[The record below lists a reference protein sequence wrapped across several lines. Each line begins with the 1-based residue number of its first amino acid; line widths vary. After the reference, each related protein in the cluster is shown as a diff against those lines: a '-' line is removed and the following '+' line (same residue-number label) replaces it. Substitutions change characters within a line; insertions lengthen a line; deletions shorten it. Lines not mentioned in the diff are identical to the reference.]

1 MKRKFISAMLF
12 GALLI
17 APATTFVGCADY
29 DDDIENLQDQITNNA
44 TTLDQLTKEKIQNV
58 ETEIESL
65 KAANKQLQ
73 EALDKAKS
81 EGTDADAATLAAAQK
96 LVEDAQAQLQAA
108 LDAVNGDITGIN
120 GKITDINGQIIDL
133 DAKYTTANGQ
143 IIDLNGKISDL
154 DARLL
159 AQDGRLKSVE
169 SLLAADG
176 KLTLA
181 INDAQALAEKAYNLA
196 EQTAAT
202 AEANKQA
209 IKDAADNLKS
219 IKESLEG
226 QINTLSDKV
235 NDLSKKLAD
244 QNADITAQINSLK
257 SQLKDAQDGI
267 SANGDKINENKQKID
282 GIVNQLL
289 ELEGKIAANK
299 LAVETLES
307 NFLTKV
313 NELVAGP
320 NGLKTS
326 IDGLKN
332 ANETVNQRLE
342 AIDGRLDG
350 VDGRLDGI
358 DELIQSLA
366 KSSDVTSSIDQLRQE
381 IEAKIGKLNEEGKK
395 ESVATLIA
403 GINSSITSI
412 QGDITRIDGEITRID
427 GLIDVLFTDLSN
439 LVTSLEIQD
448 NTFDAVWGKVTAA
461 NVGNFAKD
469 DTKRLV
475 CFPEASN
482 RKATRAFDEYTVED
496 VSGDMYLTI
505 NPTDIDFDNL
515 KVDLRNSLD
524 EKSTAYTLTRA
535 EVAEGHLITRA
546 TKAQNGLYHFRY
558 KCSNTK
564 PSAEPQVSNVAYAAT
579 VTFPWTK
586 KGEKKPSE
594 RSVYSKYDITFR
606 PTRATAVASDGFGI
620 GFDSE
625 VNTFNQTSVVNQPSW
640 NSIETKGVVRPVA
653 NKENPDAAF
662 LVKLLL
668 NTDHKVYAKY
678 IKCTN
683 ALNSNGGYDAN
694 AVADINKQSSAFDKV
709 IYATDKATDKDDPD
723 FKSLT
728 IDVNKYNGY
737 TVSFDYYIW
746 NYDGSVLKR
755 TYTLNFTKP
764 LIADDNAHAEV
775 TPEAKT
781 EQTAFA
787 DDFANT
793 LCMDAKR
800 SIWTGKATKFNVLP
814 ISGEDA
820 GSVKSVT
827 LTSADKQ
834 TNYVSCN
841 YNNGTK
847 VALNHQNEI
856 KNLKFAYDPTTIDL
870 NKTYKFKV
878 VFYDAN
884 DNEVNTVNVSY
895 TMKTPTKWKE
905 KIVRG
910 TNLFNNNVAIFWA
923 MSELDSNGN
932 IVAAYGDFS
941 SIIANVNMNFNNEG
955 SKILFKNTD
964 VYSQQN
970 NNLTYQPTSGLTS
983 YDKFVVPFA
992 AVDNNHIYNI
1002 SAGVEYFGCRNLW
1015 QAVGGDGDF
1024 AVKFA
1029 SRVLN
1034 AKGFNASATIAY
1046 GASTNINNAS
1056 INAYDP
1062 SKGFSNGQG
1071 TKMNFLG
1078 SSSIDAQ
1085 IKDVKVKFMNE
1096 GDKPL
1101 FSKAYLADAAGNM
1114 VEDMLTNTVTT
1125 PNNAAKADHIVLE
1138 TKDKASVQLGHTTVT
1153 LQLFVTDVFGHC
1165 SEKNQY
1171 NITIKIDPN
1180 LIPSHIKHRR

>member
-108 LDAVNGDITGIN
+108 LDAVNGDTTGIN
-120 GKITDINGQIIDL
+120 GKI
-133 DAKYTTANGQ
+133 
-143 IIDLNGKISDL
+143 SDL
-154 DARLL
+154 YARLL
-159 AQDGRLKSVE
+159 PQVGRLKSVE

-257 SQLKDAQDGI
+257 SQLNDANEGI
-267 SANGDKINENKQKID
+267 SANGDKIKANKQKID
-282 GIVNQLL
+282 EIVGQLTELQNQ
-289 ELEGKIAANK
+289 INANK
-299 LAVETLES
+299 SKVETLES
-307 NFLTKV
+307 NYLSKV
-313 NELVAGP
+313 NELVAGQ

-326 IDGLKN
+326 IEGLKS
-332 ANETVNQRLE
+332 ANETINQRLE
-342 AIDGRLDG
+342 SAEGRLDT
-350 VDGRLDGI
+350 I
-358 DELIQSLA
+358 DDLIASLA
-366 KSSDVTSSIDQLRQE
+366 KSSDVTSSIDRLREE
-381 IEAKIGKLNEEGKK
+381 IEAKIGKLNEEGKDDT
-395 ESVATLIA
+395 VASLIA

-412 QGDITRIDGEITRID
+412 QDDITRIDGEITRID

-475 CFPEASN
+475 CFPEKSN

-558 KCSNTK
+558 KCGNTK
-564 PSAEPQVSNVAYAAT
+564 PEAEPQVSNVAYAAT

-606 PTRATAVASDGFGI
+606 PTRATAVASNGFGI

-625 VNTFNQTSVVNQPSW
+625 VNTFNQTSEVPQPTW

-662 LVKLLL
+662 LVKLML

-683 ALNSNGGYDAN
+683 ALNSNGAYDGN

-775 TPEAKT
+775 TPEANT

-787 DDFANT
+787 DDFAKT

-814 ISGEDA
+814 ISGENA

-841 YNNGTK
+841 YNNATK
-847 VALNHQNEI
+847 VALNHQNDI
-856 KNLKFAYDPTTIDL
+856 KNLKFVYDPTTIDL

-895 TMKTPTKWKE
+895 TMKAPTGLNA

-910 TNLFNNNVAIFWA
+910 TNLFNNDVAIFWA
-923 MSELDSNGN
+923 MSEPGVDQSGN
-932 IVAAYGDFS
+932 LIVTAAYGDFS
-941 SIIANVNMNFNNEG
+941 SIIAHVNENLDGNN
-955 SKILFKNTD
+955 SKIWFKNTD

-970 NNLTYQPTSGLTS
+970 NNLAYQPTSGLTS
-983 YDKFVVPFA
+983 YNKFVVPFA

-1002 SAGVEYFGCRNLW
+1002 SAGVEYFGCNNLW
-1015 QAVGGDGDF
+1015 QAAGGDGNF
-1024 AVKFA
+1024 KVKFA

-1046 GASTNINNAS
+1046 GASTNINNGS

-1078 SSSIDAQ
+1078 SGIDAQ
-1085 IKDVKVKFMNE
+1085 IKDVKVYFKNE
-1096 GDKPL
+1096 GDMPL
-1101 FSKAYLADAAGNM
+1101 FSKAYLADAHGNM

-1138 TKDKASVQLGHTTVT
+1138 TKDKASVQLGQTTIT
-1153 LQLFVTDVFGHC
+1153 LQLVVTDVFGH
-1165 SEKNQY
+1165 SSKKDQY

-1180 LIPSHIKHRR
+1180 LTPSHINHRR

>member
-29 DDDIENLQDQITNNA
+29 DDDIENLQGQITNNA

-120 GKITDINGQIIDL
+120 GKI
-133 DAKYTTANGQ
+133 
-143 IIDLNGKISDL
+143 SDL

-196 EQTAAT
+196 EQTSAT

-226 QINTLSDKV
+226 QINTLSGKV
-235 NDLSKKLAD
+235 NELSKKLAD

-257 SQLKDAQDGI
+257 SQLNDANEGI
-267 SANGDKINENKQKID
+267 SANGDKIKANKQKID
-282 GIVNQLL
+282 EIVGQLTELQNQ
-289 ELEGKIAANK
+289 INANK
-299 LAVETLES
+299 AKVETLES
-307 NFLTKV
+307 NYLSKV
-313 NELVAGP
+313 NELVAGQ

-326 IDGLKN
+326 IEGLKS
-332 ANETVNQRLE
+332 ANETINQRLE
-342 AIDGRLDG
+342 SAEGRLDT
-350 VDGRLDGI
+350 I
-358 DELIQSLA
+358 DDLIASLA
-366 KSSDVTSSIDQLRQE
+366 KSSDVTSSIDRLREE
-381 IEAKIGKLNEEGKK
+381 IEAKIGKLNEEGKDDT
-395 ESVATLIA
+395 VASLIA
-403 GINSSITSI
+403 GINTSITSI

-448 NTFDAVWGKVTAA
+448 NTFDAVWGRVTAA
-461 NVGNFAKD
+461 NVAGFAKD

-475 CFPEASN
+475 CFPEKSN

-564 PSAEPQVSNVAYAAT
+564 PEAEPQASNVAYAAT

-625 VNTFNQTSVVNQPSW
+625 VNTFNQTSVVPQPTW

-683 ALNSNGGYDAN
+683 ALNSNGAYDGN

-814 ISGEDA
+814 ISGENA

-856 KNLKFAYDPTTIDL
+856 KNLKFVYDPTTIDL

-895 TMKTPTKWKE
+895 TMKAPTGLNA

-910 TNLFNNNVAIFWA
+910 TNLFNNDVAIFWA
-923 MSELDSNGN
+923 MSELGTSGN
-932 IVAAYGDFS
+932 VVAAYGDFS
-941 SIIANVNMNFNNEG
+941 SIIAHVNENLDGNN
-955 SKILFKNTD
+955 SKIWFKNTD

-970 NNLTYQPTSGLTS
+970 NNLAYQPTSGLTS
-983 YDKFVVPFA
+983 YNKFVVPFA

-1002 SAGVEYFGCRNLW
+1002 SAGVEYFGCNNLW
-1015 QAVGGDGDF
+1015 QAAGGDGNF
-1024 AVKFA
+1024 KVKFA

-1046 GASTNINNAS
+1046 GASTNINNGS

-1078 SSSIDAQ
+1078 SGIDAQ
-1085 IKDVKVKFMNE
+1085 IKDVKVYFKNE
-1096 GDKPL
+1096 GDMPL
-1101 FSKAYLADAAGNM
+1101 FSKAYLADAHGNM

-1138 TKDKASVQLGHTTVT
+1138 TKDKASVQLGQTTIT
-1153 LQLFVTDVFGHC
+1153 LQLVVTDVFGH
-1165 SEKNQY
+1165 SSKKDQY

-1180 LIPSHIKHRR
+1180 LTPSHINHRR

>member
-12 GALLI
+12 GALLV

-29 DDDIENLQDQITNNA
+29 DDDIENLQGQITNNA
-44 TTLDQLTKEKIQNV
+44 TTLDQLTKEKIKNV

-81 EGTDADAATLAAAQK
+81 EGSDADAATLAAAQK

-108 LDAVNGDITGIN
+108 LDAVNGDITGI
-120 GKITDINGQIIDL
+120 
-133 DAKYTTANGQ
+133 
-143 IIDLNGKISDL
+143 NGKISDL

-196 EQTAAT
+196 EKTAAT
-202 AEANKQA
+202 ADANKQA

-257 SQLKDAQDGI
+257 SQLNDANEGI
-267 SANGDKINENKQKID
+267 SANGDKIIKNKQKID
-282 GIVNQLL
+282 EIVGQLTELQNQ
-289 ELEGKIAANK
+289 IAKNK
-299 LAVETLES
+299 SAVETLES
-307 NFLTKV
+307 NFLTEIDKIV
-313 NELVAGP
+313 NEQ

-326 IDGLKN
+326 IEGLKS

-342 AIDGRLDG
+342 SAEGRLDTIE
-350 VDGRLDGI
+350 D
-358 DELIQSLA
+358 LIASLA

-381 IEAKIGKLNEEGKK
+381 IEAKIGKLNEEGKDDT
-395 ESVATLIA
+395 VASLIA
-403 GINSSITSI
+403 GINTSITSI

-448 NTFDAVWGKVTAA
+448 NTFDAVWGRVTAA
-461 NVGNFAKD
+461 NVGSFAKD

-475 CFPEASN
+475 CFPEKSN

-524 EKSTAYTLTRA
+524 EKSTTYTLTRA

-558 KCSNTK
+558 KCGNTK

-841 YNNGTK
+841 YNNTTK

-941 SIIANVNMNFNNEG
+941 SIIANVNMNFDNEG

-1078 SSSIDAQ
+1078 SSIDAQ

-1138 TKDKASVQLGHTTVT
+1138 TKDKASVQLGHATVT
-1153 LQLFVTDVFGHC
+1153 LHLFVTDVFGHC

>member
-29 DDDIENLQDQITNNA
+29 DDDIENLQGQITNNA

-120 GKITDINGQIIDL
+120 GKI
-133 DAKYTTANGQ
+133 
-143 IIDLNGKISDL
+143 SDL

-196 EQTAAT
+196 EKTAAT
-202 AEANKQA
+202 ADANKQA

-257 SQLKDAQDGI
+257 SQLNDANEGI
-267 SANGDKINENKQKID
+267 SANGDKIIKNKQKID
-282 GIVNQLL
+282 EIVGQLTELQNQ
-289 ELEGKIAANK
+289 IAKNK
-299 LAVETLES
+299 SAVETLES
-307 NFLTKV
+307 NFLTEIDKIV
-313 NELVAGP
+313 NEQ

-326 IDGLKN
+326 IEGLKS

-342 AIDGRLDG
+342 SAEGRLDTIE
-350 VDGRLDGI
+350 D
-358 DELIQSLA
+358 LIASLA

-381 IEAKIGKLNEEGKK
+381 IEAKIGKLNEEGKDDT
-395 ESVATLIA
+395 VASLIA
-403 GINSSITSI
+403 GINTSITSI

-448 NTFDAVWGKVTAA
+448 NTFDAVWGRVTAA
-461 NVGNFAKD
+461 NVGSFAKD

-475 CFPEASN
+475 CFPEKSN

-558 KCSNTK
+558 KCGNTK

-841 YNNGTK
+841 YNNTTK

-941 SIIANVNMNFNNEG
+941 SIIANVNMNFDNEG

-1078 SSSIDAQ
+1078 SSIDAQ
-1085 IKDVKVKFMNE
+1085 IKDVKVKFMKE

-1138 TKDKASVQLGHTTVT
+1138 TKDKASVQLGHATVT
-1153 LQLFVTDVFGHC
+1153 LHLFVTDVFGHC

>member
-29 DDDIENLQDQITNNA
+29 DDDIENLQGQITNNA

-120 GKITDINGQIIDL
+120 GKI
-133 DAKYTTANGQ
+133 
-143 IIDLNGKISDL
+143 SDL

-196 EQTAAT
+196 EKTAAT
-202 AEANKQA
+202 ADANKQA

-257 SQLKDAQDGI
+257 SQLNDANEGI
-267 SANGDKINENKQKID
+267 SANGDKIIKNKQKID
-282 GIVNQLL
+282 EIVGQLTELQNQ
-289 ELEGKIAANK
+289 IAKNK
-299 LAVETLES
+299 SAVETLES
-307 NFLTKV
+307 NFLTEIDKIV
-313 NELVAGP
+313 NEQ

-326 IDGLKN
+326 IEGLKS

-342 AIDGRLDG
+342 SAEGRLDTIE
-350 VDGRLDGI
+350 D
-358 DELIQSLA
+358 LIASLA

-381 IEAKIGKLNEEGKK
+381 IEAKIGKLNEEGKDDT
-395 ESVATLIA
+395 VASLIA
-403 GINSSITSI
+403 GINTSITSI

-448 NTFDAVWGKVTAA
+448 NTFDAVWGRVTAA
-461 NVGNFAKD
+461 NVGSFAKD

-475 CFPEASN
+475 CFPEKSN

-558 KCSNTK
+558 KCGNTK

-841 YNNGTK
+841 YNNTTK

-878 VFYDAN
+878 VFYNAN

-941 SIIANVNMNFNNEG
+941 SIIANVNMNFDNEG

-1046 GASTNINNAS
+1046 GDSTNINNAS
-1056 INAYDP
+1056 IDAYDP
-1062 SKGFSNGQG
+1062 SKGFSNGQR

-1078 SSSIDAQ
+1078 SSIDAQ

-1138 TKDKASVQLGHTTVT
+1138 TKGKASVQLGHATVT
-1153 LQLFVTDVFGHC
+1153 LHLFVTDVFGHC

>member
-29 DDDIENLQDQITNNA
+29 DDDIENLQGQITNNA

-96 LVEDAQAQLQAA
+96 LVGDAQAQLQAA
-108 LDAVNGDITGIN
+108 LDAVNGDITGI
-120 GKITDINGQIIDL
+120 
-133 DAKYTTANGQ
+133 
-143 IIDLNGKISDL
+143 NGKISDL

-202 AEANKQA
+202 ADANKQA

-257 SQLKDAQDGI
+257 SQLNDANEGI
-267 SANGDKINENKQKID
+267 SANGDKIIKNKQKID
-282 GIVNQLL
+282 EIVGQLTELQNQ
-289 ELEGKIAANK
+289 IAKNK
-299 LAVETLES
+299 SAVETLES
-307 NFLTKV
+307 NFLTEIDKIV
-313 NELVAGP
+313 NEQ

-326 IDGLKN
+326 IEGLKS

-342 AIDGRLDG
+342 SAEGRLDTIE
-350 VDGRLDGI
+350 D
-358 DELIQSLA
+358 LIASLA

-381 IEAKIGKLNEEGKK
+381 IEAKIGKLNEEGKDDT
-395 ESVATLIA
+395 VASLIA
-403 GINSSITSI
+403 GINTSITSI

-448 NTFDAVWGKVTAA
+448 NTFDAVWGRVTAA
-461 NVGNFAKD
+461 NVGSFAKD

-475 CFPEASN
+475 CFPEKSN

-524 EKSTAYTLTRA
+524 EKSTTYTLTRA

-558 KCSNTK
+558 KCGNTK

-841 YNNGTK
+841 YNNTTK

-941 SIIANVNMNFNNEG
+941 SIIANVNMNFDNEG

-1078 SSSIDAQ
+1078 SSIDAQ

-1138 TKDKASVQLGHTTVT
+1138 TKDKASVQLGHATVT
-1153 LQLFVTDVFGHC
+1153 LHLFVTDVFGHC

>member
-29 DDDIENLQDQITNNA
+29 DDDIENLQGQITNNA

-73 EALDKAKS
+73 DALDKAKS

-108 LDAVNGDITGIN
+108 LDAVNGDITGI
-120 GKITDINGQIIDL
+120 
-133 DAKYTTANGQ
+133 
-143 IIDLNGKISDL
+143 NGKISDL

-226 QINTLSDKV
+226 QINTLSEKV

-257 SQLKDAQDGI
+257 SQLNDANEGI
-267 SANGDKINENKQKID
+267 SANGDKINANKQKID
-282 GIVNQLL
+282 EIVGQLTELQNQ
-289 ELEGKIAANK
+289 INANK
-299 LAVETLES
+299 SKVETLES
-307 NFLTKV
+307 NYLSKV
-313 NELVAGP
+313 NELVAGQ

-326 IDGLKN
+326 IEDLKS
-332 ANETVNQRLE
+332 ANETINQRLE
-342 AIDGRLDG
+342 SAEGRLDTIE
-350 VDGRLDGI
+350 D
-358 DELIQSLA
+358 LIASLA

-381 IEAKIGKLNEEGKK
+381 IEAKIGKLNEEGKDDT
-395 ESVATLIA
+395 VASLIA
-403 GINSSITSI
+403 GINTSITSI

-461 NVGNFAKD
+461 NVAGFAKD
-469 DTKRLV
+469 DTKHLV

-558 KCSNTK
+558 KCGNTK
-564 PSAEPQVSNVAYAAT
+564 PSAEPQASNVAYAAT

-625 VNTFNQTSVVNQPSW
+625 VNTFNQTSVVNQPTW

-683 ALNSNGGYDAN
+683 ALNSNGAYDAN

-781 EQTAFA
+781 DQTAFA

-814 ISGEDA
+814 ISGENA

-834 TNYVSCN
+834 TDYVSCN

-847 VALNHQNEI
+847 VALNHQNDI
-856 KNLKFAYDPTTIDL
+856 KNLKFVYDPTTIDL

-895 TMKTPTKWKE
+895 TMKAPTGLNA

-910 TNLFNNNVAIFWA
+910 TNLFNNDVAIFWA
-923 MSELDSNGN
+923 MSEHGTSGN
-932 IVAAYGDFS
+932 VVAAYGDFS
-941 SIIANVNMNFNNEG
+941 SIIAHVNENLDGNN
-955 SKILFKNTD
+955 SKIWFKNTD

-970 NNLTYQPTSGLTS
+970 NNLAYKPESGLTS
-983 YDKFVVPFA
+983 YNKFVVPFA

-1002 SAGVEYFGCRNLW
+1002 SAGVEYFGCNNLW
-1015 QAVGGDGDF
+1015 QAAGGDGNF
-1024 AVKFA
+1024 KVKFA

-1046 GASTNINNAS
+1046 GASTNINNGS

-1078 SSSIDAQ
+1078 SSIDAQ
-1085 IKDVKVKFMNE
+1085 IKDVKVYFKNE
-1096 GDKPL
+1096 GDMPL
-1101 FSKAYLADAAGNM
+1101 FSKAYLADAAGHM

-1138 TKDKASVQLGHTTVT
+1138 TKDKASVQLGQTTIT
-1153 LQLFVTDVFGHC
+1153 LQLVVTDVFGH
-1165 SEKNQY
+1165 SSKKDQY

-1180 LIPSHIKHRR
+1180 LTPSHINHRR

>member
-29 DDDIENLQDQITNNA
+29 DDDIENLQGQITNNA
-44 TTLDQLTKEKIQNV
+44 TTLDQLTKEKIKNV

-120 GKITDINGQIIDL
+120 GKI
-133 DAKYTTANGQ
+133 
-143 IIDLNGKISDL
+143 SDL

-209 IKDAADNLKS
+209 IKDAAENLKS

-226 QINTLSDKV
+226 QINTLSEKV

-257 SQLKDAQDGI
+257 SQLNDANEGI
-267 SANGDKINENKQKID
+267 SANGDKIKANKQKID
-282 GIVNQLL
+282 EIVGQLTELQNQ
-289 ELEGKIAANK
+289 INANK
-299 LAVETLES
+299 SKVETLES
-307 NFLTKV
+307 NYLSKV
-313 NELVAGP
+313 NELVAGQ

-326 IDGLKN
+326 IEGLKS

-342 AIDGRLDG
+342 AAEGRLDT
-350 VDGRLDGI
+350 I
-358 DELIQSLA
+358 DDLIASLA

-381 IEAKIGKLNEEGKK
+381 IEAKIGKLNEEGKDDT
-395 ESVATLIA
+395 VASLIA
-403 GINSSITSI
+403 GINTSITTI

-461 NVGNFAKD
+461 NVAGFAKD

-558 KCSNTK
+558 KCGNTK
-564 PSAEPQVSNVAYAAT
+564 PSAEPQASNVAYAAT

-586 KGEKKPSE
+586 KGEKKASE

-606 PTRATAVASDGFGI
+606 PTRATAVASNGFGI

-625 VNTFNQTSVVNQPSW
+625 VNTFNQTSEQAQPTW

-775 TPEAKT
+775 TPKASSV
-781 EQTAFA
+781 QTAFA

-834 TNYVSCN
+834 TDYVSCN
-841 YNNGTK
+841 YNNATK
-847 VALNHQNEI
+847 VALNHQNDI
-856 KNLKFAYDPTTIDL
+856 KNLKFAYDPTAIDL

-895 TMKTPTKWKE
+895 TMKAPTDRNA

-910 TNLFNNNVAIFWA
+910 TNLFNNDVAIFWA
-923 MSELDSNGN
+923 MSEPGLDNNGN
-932 IVAAYGDFS
+932 PIVTAAYGDFS
-941 SIIANVNMNFNNEG
+941 SIIANVNMDLDGSG

-970 NNLTYQPTSGLTS
+970 NNLAYKPLSNTTSS
-983 YDKFVVPFA
+983 YNKFVVPFA

-1015 QAVGGDGDF
+1015 QAAGGDGDF
-1024 AVKFA
+1024 KVKFA

-1046 GASTNINNAS
+1046 GASTNINNGS
-1056 INAYDP
+1056 ITAFDP

-1078 SSSIDAQ
+1078 SSIDAQ
-1085 IKDVKVKFMNE
+1085 IKDVKVEFMKE
-1096 GDKPL
+1096 SDKPL
-1101 FSKAYLADAAGNM
+1101 FSKAYLADINGNM
-1114 VEDMLTNTVTT
+1114 VEDMLTKAVTT

-1138 TKDKASVQLGHTTVT
+1138 TKDKAYVQDQTSIE
-1153 LQLFVTDVFGHC
+1153 LQLVVTDVFGHT
-1165 SEKNQY
+1165 SKKGQY
-1171 NITIKIDPN
+1171 KITIKIIHNVTPN
-1180 LIPSHIKHRR
+1180 NINHRR

>member
-12 GALLI
+12 GALLV

-29 DDDIENLQDQITNNA
+29 DDDIENLQGQITNNA

-120 GKITDINGQIIDL
+120 GN
-133 DAKYTTANGQ
+133 
-143 IIDLNGKISDL
+143 ISSL

-257 SQLKDAQDGI
+257 SQLNDANEGI
-267 SANGDKINENKQKID
+267 SANGDKIKANKQKID
-282 GIVNQLL
+282 EIVGQLTELQNQVD
-289 ELEGKIAANK
+289 KNK

-307 NFLTKV
+307 NYLSKV
-313 NELVAGP
+313 NELVAGQ

-326 IDGLKN
+326 IDGLKS
-332 ANETVNQRLE
+332 ANKTINQRLE
-342 AIDGRLDG
+342 SAEGRLDTIE
-350 VDGRLDGI
+350 D
-358 DELIQSLA
+358 LIASLA

-381 IEAKIGKLNEEGKK
+381 IEAKIGKLNEEGKDDT
-395 ESVATLIA
+395 VASLIA
-403 GINSSITSI
+403 GINTSITSI
-412 QGDITRIDGEITRID
+412 QGYITRIDGEITRID

-461 NVGNFAKD
+461 NVAGFAKD

-558 KCSNTK
+558 KCGNTK
-564 PSAEPQVSNVAYAAT
+564 PSAEPQASNVAYAAT

-586 KGEKKPSE
+586 KGEKKASE

-606 PTRATAVASDGFGI
+606 PTRATAVASNGFGI

-625 VNTFNQTSVVNQPSW
+625 VNTFNQTSEQAQPTW

-775 TPEAKT
+775 TPKASSV
-781 EQTAFA
+781 QTAFA

-834 TNYVSCN
+834 TDYVSCN
-841 YNNGTK
+841 YNNATK

-895 TMKTPTKWKE
+895 TMKAPTGWNE

-910 TNLFNNNVAIFWA
+910 TNLFNNNEAIFWA
-923 MSELDSNGN
+923 MSEFDSNGN

-970 NNLTYQPTSGLTS
+970 NNLTYQPASGLTS

-1015 QAVGGDGDF
+1015 QAAGGDGNF
-1024 AVKFA
+1024 KVKFA

-1046 GASTNINNAS
+1046 GDNTNIYNGS
-1056 INAYDP
+1056 IKADDP
-1062 SKGFSNGQG
+1062 SKGFSNNGQG

-1078 SSSIDAQ
+1078 SSIDAQ

-1101 FSKAYLADAAGNM
+1101 FSKAYLADAHGNM

-1138 TKDKASVQLGHTTVT
+1138 TKDKASVQLGHATVT

-1165 SEKNQY
+1165 SEKDQY

-1180 LIPSHIKHRR
+1180 LTPSHINHRR

>member
-29 DDDIENLQDQITNNA
+29 DDDIENLQGQITNNA

-120 GKITDINGQIIDL
+120 GN
-133 DAKYTTANGQ
+133 
-143 IIDLNGKISDL
+143 ISSL

-257 SQLKDAQDGI
+257 SQLNDANEGI
-267 SANGDKINENKQKID
+267 SANGDKIKANKQKID
-282 GIVNQLL
+282 EIVGQLTELQNQ
-289 ELEGKIAANK
+289 INANK
-299 LAVETLES
+299 SKVETLES

-313 NELVAGP
+313 NELVAGQ

-326 IDGLKN
+326 IEGLKS
-332 ANETVNQRLE
+332 ANEAIEGRLE
-342 AIDGRLDG
+342 AAEGRLDT
-350 VDGRLDGI
+350 I
-358 DELIQSLA
+358 DDLIASLA

-381 IEAKIGKLNEEGKK
+381 IEAKIGKLNEEGKDDT
-395 ESVATLIA
+395 VASLIA

-461 NVGNFAKD
+461 NVAGFAKD

-558 KCSNTK
+558 KCGNTK
-564 PSAEPQVSNVAYAAT
+564 PSAEPQASNVAYAAT

-586 KGEKKPSE
+586 KGEKKASE

-625 VNTFNQTSVVNQPSW
+625 VNTFNQTSEQAQPTW

-683 ALNSNGGYDAN
+683 ALNSNGAYDAN

-834 TNYVSCN
+834 TDYVSCN
-841 YNNGTK
+841 YNATK

-895 TMKTPTKWKE
+895 TMKAPTDRNA

-910 TNLFNNNVAIFWA
+910 TNLFNNDVAIFWA
-923 MSELDSNGN
+923 MSEPGVDSNGN
-932 IVAAYGDFS
+932 PIVTAAYGDFS
-941 SIIANVNMNFNNEG
+941 SIIANVNMDLDGSG

-970 NNLTYQPTSGLTS
+970 NNLAYKPLSNTTSS
-983 YDKFVVPFA
+983 YNKFVVPFA

-1002 SAGVEYFGCRNLW
+1002 SAGVEYFGCSNLW
-1015 QAVGGDGDF
+1015 QAAGGDGNF
-1024 AVKFA
+1024 KVKFA

-1046 GASTNINNAS
+1046 GASTNINNGS
-1056 INAYDP
+1056 ITAFDP

-1078 SSSIDAQ
+1078 SSIDAQ
-1085 IKDVKVKFMNE
+1085 IKNVKVEFMKDS
-1096 GDKPL
+1096 DKPL

-1138 TKDKASVQLGHTTVT
+1138 TKDKAYVQKQTSIE
-1153 LQLFVTDVFGHC
+1153 LQLVVTDVFGHT
-1165 SEKNQY
+1165 SKNGQY
-1171 NITIKIDPN
+1171 KITIKIIDN
-1180 LIPSHIKHRR
+1180 VTPSNINHRR

>member
-29 DDDIENLQDQITNNA
+29 DDDIENLQGQITNNA

-120 GKITDINGQIIDL
+120 GKI
-133 DAKYTTANGQ
+133 
-143 IIDLNGKISDL
+143 SDL

-196 EQTAAT
+196 EKTAAT
-202 AEANKQA
+202 ADANKQA
-209 IKDAADNLKS
+209 IKDAAENLKS

-257 SQLKDAQDGI
+257 SQLNDANEGI
-267 SANGDKINENKQKID
+267 SANGDKIIKNKQKID
-282 GIVNQLL
+282 EIVGQLTELQNQ
-289 ELEGKIAANK
+289 IAKNK
-299 LAVETLES
+299 SAVETLES
-307 NFLTKV
+307 NFLTEIDKIV
-313 NELVAGP
+313 NEQ

-326 IDGLKN
+326 IEGLKS

-342 AIDGRLDG
+342 SAEGRLDTIE
-350 VDGRLDGI
+350 D
-358 DELIQSLA
+358 LIASLA

-381 IEAKIGKLNEEGKK
+381 IEAKIGKLNEEGKDDT
-395 ESVATLIA
+395 VASLIA
-403 GINSSITSI
+403 GINTSITSI

-448 NTFDAVWGKVTAA
+448 NTFDAVWGRVTAA

-475 CFPEASN
+475 CFPEKSN

-564 PSAEPQVSNVAYAAT
+564 PEAEPQASNVAYAAT

-625 VNTFNQTSVVNQPSW
+625 VNTFNQTSVVNQPTW

-841 YNNGTK
+841 YNNTTK

-941 SIIANVNMNFNNEG
+941 SIIANVNMNFDNEG

-1078 SSSIDAQ
+1078 SSIDAQ

-1138 TKDKASVQLGHTTVT
+1138 TKDKASVQLGHATVT
-1153 LQLFVTDVFGHC
+1153 LHLFVTDVFGHC

>member
-29 DDDIENLQDQITNNA
+29 DDDIENLQGQITNNA

-120 GKITDINGQIIDL
+120 GKI
-133 DAKYTTANGQ
+133 
-143 IIDLNGKISDL
+143 SDL

-196 EQTAAT
+196 EKTAAT
-202 AEANKQA
+202 ADANKQA

-257 SQLKDAQDGI
+257 SQLNDANEGI
-267 SANGDKINENKQKID
+267 SANGDKIIKNKQKID
-282 GIVNQLL
+282 EIVGQLTELQNQ
-289 ELEGKIAANK
+289 IAKNK
-299 LAVETLES
+299 SAVETLES
-307 NFLTKV
+307 NFLTEIDKIV
-313 NELVAGP
+313 NEQ

-326 IDGLKN
+326 IEGLKS

-342 AIDGRLDG
+342 SAEGRLDTIE
-350 VDGRLDGI
+350 D
-358 DELIQSLA
+358 LIASLA

-381 IEAKIGKLNEEGKK
+381 IEAKIGKLNEEGKDDT
-395 ESVATLIA
+395 VASLIA
-403 GINSSITSI
+403 GINTSITSI

-448 NTFDAVWGKVTAA
+448 NTFDAVWGRVTAA
-461 NVGNFAKD
+461 NVGSFAKD

-475 CFPEASN
+475 CFPEKSN

-558 KCSNTK
+558 KCGNTK

-841 YNNGTK
+841 YNNTTK

-932 IVAAYGDFS
+932 IEAAYGDFS
-941 SIIANVNMNFNNEG
+941 SIIANVNMNFDNEG

-1078 SSSIDAQ
+1078 SSIDAQ

-1138 TKDKASVQLGHTTVT
+1138 TKDKASVQLGHATVT
-1153 LQLFVTDVFGHC
+1153 LHLFVTDVFGHC

>member
-1 MKRKFISAMLF
+1 M
-12 GALLI
+12 
-17 APATTFVGCADY
+17 
-29 DDDIENLQDQITNNA
+29 
-44 TTLDQLTKEKIQNV
+44 
-58 ETEIESL
+58 TEI
-65 KAANKQLQ
+65 
-73 EALDKAKS
+73 
-81 EGTDADAATLAAAQK
+81 
-96 LVEDAQAQLQAA
+96 
-108 LDAVNGDITGIN
+108 
-120 GKITDINGQIIDL
+120 
-133 DAKYTTANGQ
+133 
-143 IIDLNGKISDL
+143 
-154 DARLL
+154 
-159 AQDGRLKSVE
+159 
-169 SLLAADG
+169 
-176 KLTLA
+176 
-181 INDAQALAEKAYNLA
+181 
-196 EQTAAT
+196 
-202 AEANKQA
+202 
-209 IKDAADNLKS
+209 
-219 IKESLEG
+219 
-226 QINTLSDKV
+226 
-235 NDLSKKLAD
+235 
-244 QNADITAQINSLK
+244 
-257 SQLKDAQDGI
+257 
-267 SANGDKINENKQKID
+267 DKI
-282 GIVNQLL
+282 
-289 ELEGKIAANK
+289 
-299 LAVETLES
+299 
-307 NFLTKV
+307 V
-313 NELVAGP
+313 NEQ

-326 IDGLKN
+326 IEGLKS

-342 AIDGRLDG
+342 SAEGRLDTIE
-350 VDGRLDGI
+350 D
-358 DELIQSLA
+358 LIASLA

-381 IEAKIGKLNEEGKK
+381 IEAKIGKLNEEGKDDT
-395 ESVATLIA
+395 VASLIA
-403 GINSSITSI
+403 GINTSITSI

-448 NTFDAVWGKVTAA
+448 NTFDAVWGRVTAA
-461 NVGNFAKD
+461 NVGSFAKD

-475 CFPEASN
+475 CFPEKSN

-558 KCSNTK
+558 KCGNTK

-841 YNNGTK
+841 YNNTTK

-941 SIIANVNMNFNNEG
+941 SIIANVNMNFDNEG

-1034 AKGFNASATIAY
+1034 AKDFKASATIAY
-1046 GASTNINNAS
+1046 GDSTNINNAS

-1062 SKGFSNGQG
+1062 SKGFSNDQR

-1078 SSSIDAQ
+1078 SSIDAQ

-1138 TKDKASVQLGHTTVT
+1138 TKAKASVQLGHATVT
-1153 LQLFVTDVFGHC
+1153 LHLFVTDVFGHC

>member
-12 GALLI
+12 GALLV

-29 DDDIENLQDQITNNA
+29 DDDIENLQGQITNNA
-44 TTLDQLTKEKIQNV
+44 TTLDQLTKEKIKNV

-81 EGTDADAATLAAAQK
+81 EGSDADAATLVAAQK

-108 LDAVNGDITGIN
+108 LDAVNGDITGI
-120 GKITDINGQIIDL
+120 
-133 DAKYTTANGQ
+133 
-143 IIDLNGKISDL
+143 NGKISDL

-181 INDAQALAEKAYNLA
+181 INEAQALAEKAYNLA
-196 EQTAAT
+196 EKTAAT
-202 AEANKQA
+202 ADANKQA
-209 IKDAADNLKS
+209 IKDAAENLKS

-257 SQLKDAQDGI
+257 SQLNDANEGI
-267 SANGDKINENKQKID
+267 SANGDKIIKNKQKID
-282 GIVNQLL
+282 EIVGQLTELQNQ
-289 ELEGKIAANK
+289 IAKNK
-299 LAVETLES
+299 SAVETLES
-307 NFLTKV
+307 NFLTEIDKIV
-313 NELVAGP
+313 NEQ

-326 IDGLKN
+326 IEGLKS

-342 AIDGRLDG
+342 SAEGRLDTIE
-350 VDGRLDGI
+350 D
-358 DELIQSLA
+358 LIASLA

-381 IEAKIGKLNEEGKK
+381 IEAKIGKLNEEGKDDT
-395 ESVATLIA
+395 VASLIA
-403 GINSSITSI
+403 GINTSITSI

-475 CFPEASN
+475 CFPEKSN

-558 KCSNTK
+558 KCGNTK
-564 PSAEPQVSNVAYAAT
+564 PEAEPQVSKVAYAAT

-625 VNTFNQTSVVNQPSW
+625 VNTFNQTSVVPQPTW

-764 LIADDNAHAEV
+764 LIADDNAHAVV

-856 KNLKFAYDPTTIDL
+856 KNLKFAYDPTAIDL
-870 NKTYKFKV
+870 NKTYKFRV

-895 TMKTPTKWKE
+895 TMKAPTGWNA

-910 TNLFNNNVAIFWA
+910 TNLFNNDVAIFWA
-923 MSELDSNGN
+923 MSELGTSGN
-932 IVAAYGDFS
+932 VVAAYGDFS
-941 SIIANVNMNFNNEG
+941 SIIANVNMNFDNEG

-970 NNLTYQPTSGLTS
+970 NNLTYQPASGLTS

-1015 QAVGGDGDF
+1015 QAAGGDGNF
-1024 AVKFA
+1024 KVKFA

-1046 GASTNINNAS
+1046 GASTNINNGS

-1078 SSSIDAQ
+1078 SSIDAQ

>member
-12 GALLI
+12 GALLV

-29 DDDIENLQDQITNNA
+29 DDDIENLQGQITNNA

-120 GKITDINGQIIDL
+120 GN
-133 DAKYTTANGQ
+133 
-143 IIDLNGKISDL
+143 ISSL

-196 EQTAAT
+196 EQTSAT

-257 SQLKDAQDGI
+257 SQLNDANEGI
-267 SANGDKINENKQKID
+267 SANGDKIKANKQKID
-282 GIVNQLL
+282 EIVGQLTELQNQ
-289 ELEGKIAANK
+289 INANK
-299 LAVETLES
+299 SKVETLES
-307 NFLTKV
+307 NYLSKV
-313 NELVAGP
+313 NELVAGQ

-326 IDGLKN
+326 IEGLKS
-332 ANETVNQRLE
+332 ANETINQRLE
-342 AIDGRLDG
+342 SAEGRLDTIE
-350 VDGRLDGI
+350 D
-358 DELIQSLA
+358 LIASLA

-381 IEAKIGKLNEEGKK
+381 IEAKIGKLNEEGKDDT
-395 ESVATLIA
+395 VASLIA

-461 NVGNFAKD
+461 NVESFAKD

-475 CFPEASN
+475 CFPEKSN

-558 KCSNTK
+558 KCGNTK
-564 PSAEPQVSNVAYAAT
+564 PSAEPQASNVAYAAT

-586 KGEKKPSE
+586 KGEKKASE

-606 PTRATAVASDGFGI
+606 PTRATAVASNGFGI

-625 VNTFNQTSVVNQPSW
+625 VNTFNQTSEQAQPTW

-764 LIADDNAHAEV
+764 LIADDNAHAVV

-856 KNLKFAYDPTTIDL
+856 KNLKFAYDPTAIDL
-870 NKTYKFKV
+870 NKTYKFRV

-895 TMKTPTKWKE
+895 TMKAPTGWNA

-910 TNLFNNNVAIFWA
+910 TNLFNNDVAIFWA
-923 MSELDSNGN
+923 MSELGTSGN
-932 IVAAYGDFS
+932 VVAAYGDFS
-941 SIIANVNMNFNNEG
+941 SIIANVNMNFDNEG

-970 NNLTYQPTSGLTS
+970 NNLTYQPASGLTS

-1015 QAVGGDGDF
+1015 QAAGGDGNF
-1024 AVKFA
+1024 KVKFA

-1034 AKGFNASATIAY
+1034 AKDFNASATIAY
-1046 GASTNINNAS
+1046 GASTNIKNGS

-1062 SKGFSNGQG
+1062 SKGFSNNGQG

-1078 SSSIDAQ
+1078 SSIDAQ

-1138 TKDKASVQLGHTTVT
+1138 TKDKASIQLGRHTTVT

-1180 LIPSHIKHRR
+1180 LIPSHINHRR

>member
-29 DDDIENLQDQITNNA
+29 DDDIENLQGQITNNA

-120 GKITDINGQIIDL
+120 GKI
-133 DAKYTTANGQ
+133 
-143 IIDLNGKISDL
+143 SDL

-202 AEANKQA
+202 ADANKQA
-209 IKDAADNLKS
+209 IKDAAENLKS

-257 SQLKDAQDGI
+257 SQLNDANEGI
-267 SANGDKINENKQKID
+267 SANGDKIKANKQKID
-282 GIVNQLL
+282 EIVGQLTELQNQ
-289 ELEGKIAANK
+289 INANK
-299 LAVETLES
+299 SKVETLES
-307 NFLTKV
+307 NYLSKV
-313 NELVAGP
+313 NELVAGQ

-326 IDGLKN
+326 IEGLKS

-342 AIDGRLDG
+342 SAEGRLDT
-350 VDGRLDGI
+350 I
-358 DELIQSLA
+358 ENLIASLA
-366 KSSDVTSSIDQLRQE
+366 KSSDVTSSIDQLREE
-381 IEAKIGKLNEEGKK
+381 IEAKIGKLNEEGKDDT
-395 ESVATLIA
+395 VASLIA

-448 NTFDAVWGKVTAA
+448 NTFDAVWGRVTAA
-461 NVGNFAKD
+461 NVAGFAKD

-482 RKATRAFDEYTVED
+482 RKATRAFDEYTVEN

-524 EKSTAYTLTRA
+524 EKSTAYTLTRG

-564 PSAEPQVSNVAYAAT
+564 PNAEPQASNVAYAAT

-586 KGEKKPSE
+586 KGEEKASE

-606 PTRATAVASDGFGI
+606 PREATAVNSNNFGI
-620 GFDSE
+620 GFDSK
-625 VNTFNQTSVVNQPSW
+625 VNTFNDPTIVNQPSW

-653 NKENPDAAF
+653 DKNNPNAAF

-668 NTDHKVYAKY
+668 NANHKVYAKY

-683 ALNSNGGYDAN
+683 ALKVDNSYDGD
-694 AVADINKQSSAFDKV
+694 AVADINKQSSAFDRV
-709 IYATDKATDKDDPD
+709 IYATDKTDKKDPD
-723 FKSLT
+723 FESVT

-775 TPEAKT
+775 TPEART
-781 EQTAFA
+781 VQTAFA
-787 DDFANT
+787 NDFAST

-800 SIWTGKATKFNVLP
+800 SIWTGNAVKFNVLP
-814 ISGEDA
+814 ISTEDA
-820 GSVKSVT
+820 GSVKNVT

-834 TNYVSCN
+834 TDYVSCN
-841 YNNGTK
+841 YNNATK
-847 VALNHQNEI
+847 VALTNKDKI
-856 KNLKFAYDPTTIDL
+856 KNLKFTYDPTSIDL
-870 NKTYKFKV
+870 NRNKPYKFNV

-884 DNEVNTVNVSY
+884 DNEVNTVTISY
-895 TMKTPTKWKE
+895 TMKAPTGLNT

-910 TNLFNNNVAIFWA
+910 TNLFDNNDVAIFWA
-923 MSELDSNGN
+923 MSKPGVDSNN
-932 IVAAYGDFS
+932 NPIVTAAYGDFS
-941 SIIANVNMNFNNEG
+941 SIIANVNMNLDGMN

-970 NNLTYQPTSGLTS
+970 NNLAYQPESGLTS
-983 YDKFVVPFA
+983 YDEFIVPFA

-1002 SAGVEYFGCRNLW
+1002 SAGVEYFGCGNLW
-1015 QAVGGDGDF
+1015 QAAGGKGDF
-1024 AVKFA
+1024 KVKFA

-1034 AKGFNASATIAY
+1034 AKGFNASATIPY
-1046 GASTNINNAS
+1046 GARVYISNND

-1062 SKGFSNGQG
+1062 SKGFTEGVYG

-1078 SSSIDAQ
+1078 SSIDAQ
-1085 IKDVKVKFMNE
+1085 IKNVKVDFANE

-1101 FSKAYLADAAGNM
+1101 FTKAYLADAAGNV
-1114 VEDMLTNTVTT
+1114 VEDMLTKTTTT
-1125 PNNAAKADHIVLE
+1125 PNNAAKADHIVLV
-1138 TKDKASVQLGHTTVT
+1138 TKDKASIQSKQTTVT
-1153 LQLFVTDVFGHC
+1153 LQFVVTDVFGH
-1165 SEKNQY
+1165 SSKKDQY

-1180 LIPSHIKHRR
+1180 LTPSQINHRR

>member
-29 DDDIENLQDQITNNA
+29 DDDIENLQGQITNNA

-120 GKITDINGQIIDL
+120 GN
-133 DAKYTTANGQ
+133 
-143 IIDLNGKISDL
+143 ISSL

-235 NDLSKKLAD
+235 NDLSKELAK

-257 SQLKDAQDGI
+257 SQLNDANEGI
-267 SANGDKINENKQKID
+267 SANGDKIKANKQKID
-282 GIVNQLL
+282 EIVGQLTELQNQ
-289 ELEGKIAANK
+289 INANK
-299 LAVETLES
+299 SKVETLES
-307 NFLTKV
+307 NYLSKV
-313 NELVAGP
+313 NELVAGQ

-326 IDGLKN
+326 IEGLKS
-332 ANETVNQRLE
+332 ANETINQRLE
-342 AIDGRLDG
+342 SAEGRLDT
-350 VDGRLDGI
+350 I
-358 DELIQSLA
+358 DDLIASLA

-381 IEAKIGKLNEEGKK
+381 IEAKIGKLNEEGKN

-403 GINSSITSI
+403 GINTSITTI

-461 NVGNFAKD
+461 NVAGFAKD

-558 KCSNTK
+558 KCGNTK
-564 PSAEPQVSNVAYAAT
+564 PSAEPQASNVAYAAT

-625 VNTFNQTSVVNQPSW
+625 VNTFNQTSEVPQPTW

-683 ALNSNGGYDAN
+683 AFNSNGGYDGN

-814 ISGEDA
+814 ISGENA

-841 YNNGTK
+841 YNNATK
-847 VALNHQNEI
+847 VALNHQNDI

-884 DNEVNTVNVSY
+884 DNEVNTVYVSY

-910 TNLFNNNVAIFWA
+910 TNLFNNDVAIFWA
-923 MSELDSNGN
+923 MSELGTSGN
-932 IVAAYGDFS
+932 VVAAYGDFS
-941 SIIANVNMNFNNEG
+941 SIIANVNMNFDNEG

-970 NNLTYQPTSGLTS
+970 NNLTYQPASGLTS

-1015 QAVGGDGDF
+1015 QAAGGDGNF
-1024 AVKFA
+1024 KVKFA

-1046 GASTNINNAS
+1046 GASTNINNGS

-1078 SSSIDAQ
+1078 SSIDAQ

-1101 FSKAYLADAAGNM
+1101 FSKAYLADAHGNM

-1138 TKDKASVQLGHTTVT
+1138 TKDKASVQLGQTTIT

-1180 LIPSHIKHRR
+1180 LIPSHINHRR

>member
-29 DDDIENLQDQITNNA
+29 DDDIENLQGQITNNA

-108 LDAVNGDITGIN
+108 LDAVNGDITGI
-120 GKITDINGQIIDL
+120 
-133 DAKYTTANGQ
+133 
-143 IIDLNGKISDL
+143 NGKISDL

-257 SQLKDAQDGI
+257 SQLNDANEGI
-267 SANGDKINENKQKID
+267 SANGDKIKANKQKID
-282 GIVNQLL
+282 EIVGQLTELQNQ
-289 ELEGKIAANK
+289 INANK
-299 LAVETLES
+299 SKVETLES
-307 NFLTKV
+307 NYLSKV
-313 NELVAGP
+313 NELVAGQ

-326 IDGLKN
+326 IEGLKS
-332 ANETVNQRLE
+332 ANETINQRLE
-342 AIDGRLDG
+342 SAEGRLDT
-350 VDGRLDGI
+350 I
-358 DELIQSLA
+358 DDLIASLA
-366 KSSDVTSSIDQLRQE
+366 KSSDVTSSIDRLREE
-381 IEAKIGKLNEEGKK
+381 IEAKIGKLNEEGKDDT
-395 ESVATLIA
+395 VASLIA

-475 CFPEASN
+475 CFPEKSN

-558 KCSNTK
+558 KCGNTK
-564 PSAEPQVSNVAYAAT
+564 PEAEPQVSNVAYAAT

-606 PTRATAVASDGFGI
+606 PTRATAVASNGFGI

-625 VNTFNQTSVVNQPSW
+625 VNTFNQTSEVPQPTW

-662 LVKLLL
+662 LVKLML

-683 ALNSNGGYDAN
+683 ALNSNGAYDGN
-694 AVADINKQSSAFDKV
+694 VVADINKQSSAFDKV

-775 TPEAKT
+775 TPEANT

-787 DDFANT
+787 DDFAKT

-814 ISGEDA
+814 ISGENA

-841 YNNGTK
+841 YNNATK
-847 VALNHQNEI
+847 VALNHQNDI
-856 KNLKFAYDPTTIDL
+856 KNLKFVYDPTTIDL

-895 TMKTPTKWKE
+895 TMKAPTGLKA

-910 TNLFNNNVAIFWA
+910 TNLFNNDVAIFWA
-923 MSELDSNGN
+923 MSEPGVDQSGN
-932 IVAAYGDFS
+932 PIVTAAYGDFS
-941 SIIANVNMNFNNEG
+941 SIIAHVNENLDGNN
-955 SKILFKNTD
+955 SKIWFKNTD

-970 NNLTYQPTSGLTS
+970 NNLAYQPTSGLTS
-983 YDKFVVPFA
+983 YNKFVVPFA

-1002 SAGVEYFGCRNLW
+1002 SAGVEYFGCNNLW
-1015 QAVGGDGDF
+1015 QAAGGDGNF
-1024 AVKFA
+1024 KVKFA

-1046 GASTNINNAS
+1046 GASTNINNGS

-1078 SSSIDAQ
+1078 SGIDAQ
-1085 IKDVKVKFMNE
+1085 IKDVKVYFKNE
-1096 GDKPL
+1096 GDMPL
-1101 FSKAYLADAAGNM
+1101 FSKAYLADAHGNM

-1138 TKDKASVQLGHTTVT
+1138 TKDKASVQLGQTTIT
-1153 LQLFVTDVFGHC
+1153 LQLVVTDVFGH
-1165 SEKNQY
+1165 SSKKNQY

-1180 LIPSHIKHRR
+1180 LTPSHINHRR

>member
-12 GALLI
+12 GALLV

-29 DDDIENLQDQITNNA
+29 DDDIENLQGQITNNA

-96 LVEDAQAQLQAA
+96 LVEDAQTQLQAA
-108 LDAVNGDITGIN
+108 LDAVNGDITGI
-120 GKITDINGQIIDL
+120 
-133 DAKYTTANGQ
+133 
-143 IIDLNGKISDL
+143 NGKISDL

-257 SQLKDAQDGI
+257 SQLNDANEGI
-267 SANGDKINENKQKID
+267 SANGDKIIKNKQKID
-282 GIVNQLL
+282 EIVGQLTELQNQ
-289 ELEGKIAANK
+289 IAKNK
-299 LAVETLES
+299 SAVETLES
-307 NFLTKV
+307 NFLTEIDKIV
-313 NELVAGP
+313 NEQ

-326 IDGLKN
+326 IEGLKS

-342 AIDGRLDG
+342 SAEGRLDTIE
-350 VDGRLDGI
+350 D
-358 DELIQSLA
+358 LIASLA
-366 KSSDVTSSIDQLRQE
+366 KSSDVTSSIDQLREE
-381 IEAKIGKLNEEGKK
+381 IKAKIGKLNEEGKDDT
-395 ESVATLIA
+395 VASLIA

-448 NTFDAVWGKVTAA
+448 NTFDAVWGRVTAA

-558 KCSNTK
+558 KCGNTK
-564 PSAEPQVSNVAYAAT
+564 PSAAPQASNVAYAAT

-841 YNNGTK
+841 YNNTTK

-910 TNLFNNNVAIFWA
+910 TNLFNNNIAIFWA

-941 SIIANVNMNFNNEG
+941 SIIANVNMNFDNEG

-1078 SSSIDAQ
+1078 SSIDAQ

>member
-29 DDDIENLQDQITNNA
+29 DDDIENLQGQITNNA

-120 GKITDINGQIIDL
+120 GKI
-133 DAKYTTANGQ
+133 
-143 IIDLNGKISDL
+143 SDL

-196 EQTAAT
+196 EKTAAT
-202 AEANKQA
+202 ADANKQA

-257 SQLKDAQDGI
+257 SQLNDANEGI
-267 SANGDKINENKQKID
+267 SANGDKIIKNKQKID
-282 GIVNQLL
+282 EIVGQLTELQNQ
-289 ELEGKIAANK
+289 IAKNK
-299 LAVETLES
+299 SAVETLES
-307 NFLTKV
+307 NFLTEIDKIV
-313 NELVAGP
+313 NEQ

-326 IDGLKN
+326 IEGLKS

-342 AIDGRLDG
+342 SAEGRLDTIE
-350 VDGRLDGI
+350 D
-358 DELIQSLA
+358 LIASLA

-381 IEAKIGKLNEEGKK
+381 IEAKIGKLNEEGKDDT
-395 ESVATLIA
+395 VASLIA
-403 GINSSITSI
+403 GINTSITSI

-448 NTFDAVWGKVTAA
+448 NTFDAVWGRVTAA
-461 NVGNFAKD
+461 NVGSFAKD

-475 CFPEASN
+475 CFPEKSN

-558 KCSNTK
+558 KCGNTK
-564 PSAEPQVSNVAYAAT
+564 PEAEPQVSKVAYAAT

-625 VNTFNQTSVVNQPSW
+625 VNTFNQTSVVPQPTW

-668 NTDHKVYAKY
+668 NTEHKVYAKY

-683 ALNSNGGYDAN
+683 ALNSYGAYDAN
-694 AVADINKQSSAFDKV
+694 AVAYINKQSSAFDKV

-856 KNLKFAYDPTTIDL
+856 KNLKFVYDPTTIDL

-895 TMKTPTKWKE
+895 TMKAPTDLNP

-910 TNLFNNNVAIFWA
+910 TNLFNNDVAIFWA
-923 MSELDSNGN
+923 MSELGTSGN
-932 IVAAYGDFS
+932 VVAAYGDFS
-941 SIIANVNMNFNNEG
+941 SIIAHVNENLDGNN
-955 SKILFKNTD
+955 SKIWFKNTD

-970 NNLTYQPTSGLTS
+970 NNLAYKPESGLTS
-983 YDKFVVPFA
+983 YNKFVVPFA

-1002 SAGVEYFGCRNLW
+1002 SAGVEYFGCNNLW
-1015 QAVGGDGDF
+1015 QAAGGDGNF
-1024 AVKFA
+1024 KVKFA

-1046 GASTNINNAS
+1046 GASTNIYNGS
-1056 INAYDP
+1056 INADDP
-1062 SKGFSNGQG
+1062 SKGFSNNGQG

-1078 SSSIDAQ
+1078 SSIDAQ
-1085 IKDVKVKFMNE
+1085 IKDVKVYFKNE
-1096 GDKPL
+1096 GDMPL

-1114 VEDMLTNTVTT
+1114 VEDMLTNTKTT

-1138 TKDKASVQLGHTTVT
+1138 TKDKASVQLGQTTIT
-1153 LQLFVTDVFGHC
+1153 LQLVVTDVFGH
-1165 SEKNQY
+1165 SSKKDQY

-1180 LIPSHIKHRR
+1180 LTPSHINHRR

>member
-29 DDDIENLQDQITNNA
+29 DDDIENLQGQITNNA
-44 TTLDQLTKEKIQNV
+44 TTLDQLTKEKIKNV

-81 EGTDADAATLAAAQK
+81 EGSDADAATLAAAQK

-108 LDAVNGDITGIN
+108 LDAVNGDITGI
-120 GKITDINGQIIDL
+120 
-133 DAKYTTANGQ
+133 
-143 IIDLNGKISDL
+143 NGKISDL

-202 AEANKQA
+202 ADANKQA
-209 IKDAADNLKS
+209 IKDAAENLKS

-257 SQLKDAQDGI
+257 SQLNDAKEGI
-267 SANGDKINENKQKID
+267 SANGDKIIKNKQKID
-282 GIVNQLL
+282 EIVGQLTELQNQ
-289 ELEGKIAANK
+289 IAKNK
-299 LAVETLES
+299 SAVETLES
-307 NFLTKV
+307 NFLTEIDKIV
-313 NELVAGP
+313 NEQ

-326 IDGLKN
+326 IEGLKS

-342 AIDGRLDG
+342 SAEGRLDTIE
-350 VDGRLDGI
+350 D
-358 DELIQSLA
+358 LIASLA

-381 IEAKIGKLNEEGKK
+381 IEAKIGKLNEEGKDDT
-395 ESVATLIA
+395 VASLIA
-403 GINSSITSI
+403 GINTSITSI

-448 NTFDAVWGKVTAA
+448 NTFDAVWGRVTAA

-475 CFPEASN
+475 CFPEKSN

-505 NPTDIDFDNL
+505 NPTVIVFDNL

-564 PSAEPQVSNVAYAAT
+564 PEAEPQASNVAYAAT

-625 VNTFNQTSVVNQPSW
+625 VNTFNQTSVVNQPTW

-841 YNNGTK
+841 YNNTTK

-941 SIIANVNMNFNNEG
+941 SIIANVNMNFDNEG

-1078 SSSIDAQ
+1078 SSIDAQ

-1138 TKDKASVQLGHTTVT
+1138 TKDKASVQLGHATVT
-1153 LQLFVTDVFGHC
+1153 LHLFVTDVFGHC

>member
-12 GALLI
+12 GALLV

-29 DDDIENLQDQITNNA
+29 DDDIENLQGQITNNA
-44 TTLDQLTKEKIQNV
+44 TTLDQLTKEKIKNV

-120 GKITDINGQIIDL
+120 GKI
-133 DAKYTTANGQ
+133 
-143 IIDLNGKISDL
+143 SDL

-202 AEANKQA
+202 ADANKQA
-209 IKDAADNLKS
+209 IKDAAANLKS

-226 QINTLSDKV
+226 QINTLSEKV
-235 NDLSKKLAD
+235 NDLSTKLAK

-257 SQLKDAQDGI
+257 SQLDDAKNGI
-267 SANGDKINENKQKID
+267 SANGNKITENKQKID
-282 GIVNQLL
+282 EIVGQLTELQNQ
-289 ELEGKIAANK
+289 INANK
-299 LAVETLES
+299 SKVETLES
-307 NFLTKV
+307 NYLSKV
-313 NELVAGP
+313 NELVAGQ

-326 IDGLKN
+326 IEGLKR
-332 ANETVNQRLE
+332 ANETINQRLE
-342 AIDGRLDG
+342 SAEGRLDT
-350 VDGRLDGI
+350 I
-358 DELIQSLA
+358 DDLIASLA
-366 KSSDVTSSIDQLRQE
+366 KSSDVTLSIDRLREE
-381 IEAKIGKLNEEGKK
+381 IETKIGKLNEEGKDDT
-395 ESVATLIA
+395 VASLIA
-403 GINSSITSI
+403 GINGKITSI

-448 NTFDAVWGKVTAA
+448 NTFDAVWGRVTAA
-461 NVGNFAKD
+461 NVGSFAKD

-475 CFPEASN
+475 CFPEKSN

-558 KCSNTK
+558 KCGNTK

-841 YNNGTK
+841 YNNTTK

-878 VFYDAN
+878 VFYDAK

-941 SIIANVNMNFNNEG
+941 SIIANVNMNFDNEG

-1056 INAYDP
+1056 IDAYDP
-1062 SKGFSNGQG
+1062 SKGFSNDQG

-1078 SSSIDAQ
+1078 SSIDAQ

-1125 PNNAAKADHIVLE
+1125 PNNATKADHIVLE
-1138 TKDKASVQLGHTTVT
+1138 TKDKASVQLGHATVT
-1153 LQLFVTDVFGHC
+1153 LHLFVTDVFGHC

>member
-12 GALLI
+12 GALLV

-29 DDDIENLQDQITNNA
+29 DDDIENLQGQITNNA

-108 LDAVNGDITGIN
+108 LDAVNGDITGI
-120 GKITDINGQIIDL
+120 
-133 DAKYTTANGQ
+133 
-143 IIDLNGKISDL
+143 NGKISDL

-257 SQLKDAQDGI
+257 SQLNDANEGI
-267 SANGDKINENKQKID
+267 SANGDKIKANKQKID
-282 GIVNQLL
+282 EIVGQLTELQNQ
-289 ELEGKIAANK
+289 INANK
-299 LAVETLES
+299 SKVETLES
-307 NFLTKV
+307 NYLSKV
-313 NELVAGP
+313 NELVAGQ

-326 IDGLKN
+326 IEGLKS
-332 ANETVNQRLE
+332 ANETINQRLE
-342 AIDGRLDG
+342 SAEGRLDT
-350 VDGRLDGI
+350 I
-358 DELIQSLA
+358 DDLIASLA
-366 KSSDVTSSIDQLRQE
+366 KSSDVTSSIDRLREE
-381 IEAKIGKLNEEGKK
+381 IEAKIGKLNEEGKDDT
-395 ESVATLIA
+395 VASLIA

-412 QGDITRIDGEITRID
+412 QNDITRIDGEITRID

-475 CFPEASN
+475 CFPEKSN

-558 KCSNTK
+558 KCGNTK
-564 PSAEPQVSNVAYAAT
+564 PEAEPQVSNVAYAAT

-606 PTRATAVASDGFGI
+606 PTRATAVASNGFGI

-625 VNTFNQTSVVNQPSW
+625 VNTFNQTSEVSQPTW

-662 LVKLLL
+662 LVKLML

-683 ALNSNGGYDAN
+683 ALNSNGAYDGN

-856 KNLKFAYDPTTIDL
+856 KNLKFVYDPTTIDL

-895 TMKTPTKWKE
+895 TMKAPTGLNA

-910 TNLFNNNVAIFWA
+910 TNLFNNDVAIFWA
-923 MSELDSNGN
+923 MSELGTSGN
-932 IVAAYGDFS
+932 VVAAYGDFS
-941 SIIANVNMNFNNEG
+941 SIIAHVNENLDGNN
-955 SKILFKNTD
+955 SKIWFKNTD

-970 NNLTYQPTSGLTS
+970 NNLAYKPESGLTS
-983 YDKFVVPFA
+983 YNKFVVPFA

-1002 SAGVEYFGCRNLW
+1002 SAGVEYFGCNNLW
-1015 QAVGGDGDF
+1015 QAAGGDGNF
-1024 AVKFA
+1024 KVKFA

-1046 GASTNINNAS
+1046 GASTNINNGS

-1078 SSSIDAQ
+1078 NSIDAQ
-1085 IKDVKVKFMNE
+1085 IKDVKVYFKNE
-1096 GDKPL
+1096 GDMPL

-1114 VEDMLTNTVTT
+1114 VEDMLTNTKTT
-1125 PNNAAKADHIVLE
+1125 PNNAAMADHIVLE
-1138 TKDKASVQLGHTTVT
+1138 TKDKASVQLGQTTIT
-1153 LQLFVTDVFGHC
+1153 LQLVVTDVFGH
-1165 SEKNQY
+1165 SSKKDQY

-1180 LIPSHIKHRR
+1180 LTPSHINHRR

>member
-29 DDDIENLQDQITNNA
+29 DDDIENLQGQITNNA

-108 LDAVNGDITGIN
+108 LDAVNGDITGI
-120 GKITDINGQIIDL
+120 
-133 DAKYTTANGQ
+133 
-143 IIDLNGKISDL
+143 NGKISDL

-257 SQLKDAQDGI
+257 SQLNDANEGI
-267 SANGDKINENKQKID
+267 SANGDKIKANKQKID
-282 GIVNQLL
+282 EIVGQLTELQNQ
-289 ELEGKIAANK
+289 INANK
-299 LAVETLES
+299 SKVETLES
-307 NFLTKV
+307 NYLSKV
-313 NELVAGP
+313 NELVAGQ

-326 IDGLKN
+326 IEGLKS
-332 ANETVNQRLE
+332 ANETINQRLE
-342 AIDGRLDG
+342 SAEGRLDT
-350 VDGRLDGI
+350 I
-358 DELIQSLA
+358 DDLIASLA
-366 KSSDVTSSIDQLRQE
+366 KSSDVTSSIDRLREE
-381 IEAKIGKLNEEGKK
+381 IEAKIGKLNEEGKDDT
-395 ESVATLIA
+395 VASLIA

-461 NVGNFAKD
+461 NVESFAKD

-475 CFPEASN
+475 CFPEKSN

-558 KCSNTK
+558 KCGNTK
-564 PSAEPQVSNVAYAAT
+564 PSAEPQASNVAYAAT

-586 KGEKKPSE
+586 KGEKKASE

-606 PTRATAVASDGFGI
+606 PTRATAVASNGFGI

-625 VNTFNQTSVVNQPSW
+625 VNTFNQTSEQAQPTW

-653 NKENPDAAF
+653 NKENPEAAF

-683 ALNSNGGYDAN
+683 ALNSNGGYDGN

-775 TPEAKT
+775 TPKASSV
-781 EQTAFA
+781 QTAFA

-834 TNYVSCN
+834 TDYVSCN
-841 YNNGTK
+841 YNNATK
-847 VALNHQNEI
+847 VALNHQNDI
-856 KNLKFAYDPTTIDL
+856 KNLKFAYDPTAIDL

-884 DNEVNTVNVSY
+884 DNEVNTVTVSY
-895 TMKTPTKWKE
+895 TMKAPTDRNA

-910 TNLFNNNVAIFWA
+910 TNLFNNDVAIFWA
-923 MSELDSNGN
+923 MSEPGVDNNGN
-932 IVAAYGDFS
+932 PIVTAAYGDFS
-941 SIIANVNMNFNNEG
+941 SIIANVNMDLDGSG

-970 NNLTYQPTSGLTS
+970 NNLAYKPLSNTTSS
-983 YDKFVVPFA
+983 YNKFVVPFA

-1015 QAVGGDGDF
+1015 QAAGGDGDF
-1024 AVKFA
+1024 KVKFA

-1046 GASTNINNAS
+1046 GASTNINNGS
-1056 INAYDP
+1056 ITAFDP

-1078 SSSIDAQ
+1078 SSIDAQ
-1085 IKDVKVKFMNE
+1085 IKDVKVEFMKE
-1096 GDKPL
+1096 SDKPL
-1101 FSKAYLADAAGNM
+1101 FSKAYLADINGNM
-1114 VEDMLTNTVTT
+1114 VEDMLTKAVTT

-1138 TKDKASVQLGHTTVT
+1138 TKDKAYVQDQTSIE
-1153 LQLFVTDVFGHC
+1153 LQLVVTDVFGHT
-1165 SEKNQY
+1165 SKKGQY
-1171 NITIKIDPN
+1171 KITIKIIHNVTPN
-1180 LIPSHIKHRR
+1180 NINHRR

>member
-29 DDDIENLQDQITNNA
+29 DDDIENLQGQITNNA
-44 TTLDQLTKEKIQNV
+44 TTLDQLTKEKIKNV

-120 GKITDINGQIIDL
+120 GN
-133 DAKYTTANGQ
+133 
-143 IIDLNGKISDL
+143 ISSL

-226 QINTLSDKV
+226 QINTLSEKV

-257 SQLKDAQDGI
+257 SQLNDANEGI
-267 SANGDKINENKQKID
+267 SANGDKIKANKQKID
-282 GIVNQLL
+282 EIVGQLTELQNQ
-289 ELEGKIAANK
+289 INANK
-299 LAVETLES
+299 SKVETLES
-307 NFLTKV
+307 NYLSKV
-313 NELVAGP
+313 NELVAGQ

-326 IDGLKN
+326 IEGLKS
-332 ANETVNQRLE
+332 ANETINQRLE
-342 AIDGRLDG
+342 SAEGRLDT
-350 VDGRLDGI
+350 I
-358 DELIQSLA
+358 DDLIASLA
-366 KSSDVTSSIDQLRQE
+366 KSSDVTLSIDRLREE
-381 IEAKIGKLNEEGKK
+381 IEAKIGKLNEEGKDDT
-395 ESVATLIA
+395 VASLIA

-448 NTFDAVWGKVTAA
+448 NTFDAVWGRVTAA
-461 NVGNFAKD
+461 NVAGFAKD

-475 CFPEASN
+475 CFPDASN

-558 KCSNTK
+558 KCGNTK
-564 PSAEPQVSNVAYAAT
+564 PEAEPQVSNVAYAAT

-606 PTRATAVASDGFGI
+606 PTRATAVASNGFGI

-625 VNTFNQTSVVNQPSW
+625 VNTFNQTSEVSQPTW

-662 LVKLLL
+662 LVKLML

-683 ALNSNGGYDAN
+683 ALNSNGAYDGN

-775 TPEAKT
+775 TPKASSV
-781 EQTAFA
+781 QTAFA

-834 TNYVSCN
+834 TDYVSCN
-841 YNNGTK
+841 YNNATK
-847 VALNHQNEI
+847 VALNHQNDI

-895 TMKTPTKWKE
+895 TMKAPTDRNA

-910 TNLFNNNVAIFWA
+910 TNLFNNDVAIFWA
-923 MSELDSNGN
+923 MSEPGVDSNGN
-932 IVAAYGDFS
+932 PIVTAAYGDFS
-941 SIIANVNMNFNNEG
+941 SIIANVNMDLDGSG

-970 NNLTYQPTSGLTS
+970 NNLAYKPLSNTTSS
-983 YDKFVVPFA
+983 YNKFVVPFA

-1002 SAGVEYFGCRNLW
+1002 SAGVEYFGCSNLW
-1015 QAVGGDGDF
+1015 QAAGGDGDF
-1024 AVKFA
+1024 KVKFA

-1046 GASTNINNAS
+1046 GASTNINNGS
-1056 INAYDP
+1056 ITAFDP

-1078 SSSIDAQ
+1078 SSIDAQ
-1085 IKDVKVKFMNE
+1085 IKNVKVEFMKDS
-1096 GDKPL
+1096 DKPL

-1138 TKDKASVQLGHTTVT
+1138 TKDKAYVQKQTSIE
-1153 LQLFVTDVFGHC
+1153 LQLVVTDVFGHT
-1165 SEKNQY
+1165 SKNGQY
-1171 NITIKIDPN
+1171 KITIKIIDN
-1180 LIPSHIKHRR
+1180 VTPSNINHRR

>member
-29 DDDIENLQDQITNNA
+29 DDDIENLQGQITNNA

-120 GKITDINGQIIDL
+120 GKI
-133 DAKYTTANGQ
+133 
-143 IIDLNGKISDL
+143 SDL

-209 IKDAADNLKS
+209 IKDAAANLKS

-257 SQLKDAQDGI
+257 SQLSDAKDGI
-267 SANGDKINENKQKID
+267 SANGDKINKNKQKID
-282 GIVNQLL
+282 EIVGQLTELQNQVA
-289 ELEGKIAANK
+289 KNK

-307 NFLTKV
+307 NYLSKV
-313 NELVAGP
+313 NELVAGQ

-326 IDGLKN
+326 IEGLKS
-332 ANETVNQRLE
+332 ANETINQRLE
-342 AIDGRLDG
+342 SAEGRLDTIE
-350 VDGRLDGI
+350 D
-358 DELIQSLA
+358 LIASLA

-381 IEAKIGKLNEEGKK
+381 IEAKIGKLNEEGKDDT
-395 ESVATLIA
+395 VASLIA
-403 GINSSITSI
+403 GINTSITSI

-448 NTFDAVWGKVTAA
+448 NTFDAVWGRVTAA

-475 CFPEASN
+475 CFPEKSN

-558 KCSNTK
+558 KCGNTK

-841 YNNGTK
+841 YNNTTK

-941 SIIANVNMNFNNEG
+941 SIIANVNMNFDNEG

-1078 SSSIDAQ
+1078 SSIDAQ

-1138 TKDKASVQLGHTTVT
+1138 TKDKASVQLGHATVT
-1153 LQLFVTDVFGHC
+1153 LHLFVTDVFGHC

>member
-29 DDDIENLQDQITNNA
+29 DDDIENLQGQITNNA
-44 TTLDQLTKEKIQNV
+44 TTLDQLTKEKIKNV

-81 EGTDADAATLAAAQK
+81 EGSDADAATLAAAQK

-108 LDAVNGDITGIN
+108 LDAVNGDITGI
-120 GKITDINGQIIDL
+120 
-133 DAKYTTANGQ
+133 
-143 IIDLNGKISDL
+143 NGKISDL

-202 AEANKQA
+202 ADANKQA
-209 IKDAADNLKS
+209 IKDAAENLKS

-257 SQLKDAQDGI
+257 SQLNDAKEGI
-267 SANGDKINENKQKID
+267 SANGDKIIKNKQKID
-282 GIVNQLL
+282 EIVGQLTELQNQ
-289 ELEGKIAANK
+289 IAKNK
-299 LAVETLES
+299 SAVETLES
-307 NFLTKV
+307 NFLTEIDKIV
-313 NELVAGP
+313 NEQ

-326 IDGLKN
+326 IEGLKS

-342 AIDGRLDG
+342 SAEGRLDTIE
-350 VDGRLDGI
+350 D
-358 DELIQSLA
+358 LIASLA

-381 IEAKIGKLNEEGKK
+381 IEAKIGKLNEEGKDDT
-395 ESVATLIA
+395 VASLIA
-403 GINSSITSI
+403 GINTSITSI

-448 NTFDAVWGKVTAA
+448 NTFDAVWGRVTAA

-475 CFPEASN
+475 CFPEKSN

-558 KCSNTK
+558 KCGNTK
-564 PSAEPQVSNVAYAAT
+564 PEAEPQASNVAYAAT

-625 VNTFNQTSVVNQPSW
+625 VNTFNQTSVVNQPTW

-775 TPEAKT
+775 TPKAKT

-856 KNLKFAYDPTTIDL
+856 KNLKFVYDPTTIDL

-895 TMKTPTKWKE
+895 TMKAPTGLNA

-910 TNLFNNNVAIFWA
+910 TNLFNNDVAIFWA
-923 MSELDSNGN
+923 MSELGTSGN
-932 IVAAYGDFS
+932 VVAAYGDFS
-941 SIIANVNMNFNNEG
+941 SIIAHVNENLDGNN
-955 SKILFKNTD
+955 SKIWFKNTD

-970 NNLTYQPTSGLTS
+970 NNLAYKPESGLTS
-983 YDKFVVPFA
+983 YNKFVVPFA

-1002 SAGVEYFGCRNLW
+1002 SAGVEYFGCNNLW
-1015 QAVGGDGDF
+1015 QAAGGDGNF
-1024 AVKFA
+1024 KVKFA

-1046 GASTNINNAS
+1046 GASTNINNGS

-1078 SSSIDAQ
+1078 SSIDAQ
-1085 IKDVKVKFMNE
+1085 IKDVKVYFKNE
-1096 GDKPL
+1096 GDMPL

-1114 VEDMLTNTVTT
+1114 VEDMLTNTKTT

-1138 TKDKASVQLGHTTVT
+1138 TKDKASVQLGQTTIT
-1153 LQLFVTDVFGHC
+1153 LQLVVTDVFGH
-1165 SEKNQY
+1165 SSKKDQY

-1180 LIPSHIKHRR
+1180 LTPSHINHRR

>member
-1 MKRKFISAMLF
+1 M
-12 GALLI
+12 
-17 APATTFVGCADY
+17 
-29 DDDIENLQDQITNNA
+29 
-44 TTLDQLTKEKIQNV
+44 
-58 ETEIESL
+58 

-108 LDAVNGDITGIN
+108 LDAVNGDITGI
-120 GKITDINGQIIDL
+120 
-133 DAKYTTANGQ
+133 
-143 IIDLNGKISDL
+143 NGKISDL

-257 SQLKDAQDGI
+257 SQLNDANEGI
-267 SANGDKINENKQKID
+267 SANGDKIKANKQKID
-282 GIVNQLL
+282 EIVGQLTELQNQ
-289 ELEGKIAANK
+289 INANK
-299 LAVETLES
+299 SKVETLES
-307 NFLTKV
+307 NYLSKV
-313 NELVAGP
+313 NELVAGQ

-326 IDGLKN
+326 IEGLKS
-332 ANETVNQRLE
+332 ANETINQRLE
-342 AIDGRLDG
+342 SAEGRLDTIE
-350 VDGRLDGI
+350 D
-358 DELIQSLA
+358 LIASLA

-381 IEAKIGKLNEEGKK
+381 IEAKIGKLNEEGKDDT
-395 ESVATLIA
+395 VASLIA
-403 GINSSITSI
+403 GINTSITSI

-461 NVGNFAKD
+461 NVAGFAKD

-558 KCSNTK
+558 KCGNTK
-564 PSAEPQVSNVAYAAT
+564 PSAEPQASNVAYAAT

-586 KGEKKPSE
+586 KGEKKASE

-606 PTRATAVASDGFGI
+606 PTRATAVASNGFGI

-625 VNTFNQTSVVNQPSW
+625 VNTFNQTSVVNQPAW

-870 NKTYKFKV
+870 NKTYKFRV

-895 TMKTPTKWKE
+895 TMKAPTGWNA

-910 TNLFNNNVAIFWA
+910 TNLFNNDVAIFWA

-941 SIIANVNMNFNNEG
+941 SIIANVNMNFDNEG

-1015 QAVGGDGDF
+1015 QAAGGDGNF
-1024 AVKFA
+1024 KVKFA

-1062 SKGFSNGQG
+1062 SKGFSNGHG

-1078 SSSIDAQ
+1078 NSIDAQ

-1125 PNNAAKADHIVLE
+1125 PNNATKADHIVLE
-1138 TKDKASVQLGHTTVT
+1138 TKDKASVQLGQTTIT

-1180 LIPSHIKHRR
+1180 LIPSHINHRR

>member
-29 DDDIENLQDQITNNA
+29 DDDIENLQGQITNNA

-108 LDAVNGDITGIN
+108 LDAVNGDITGI
-120 GKITDINGQIIDL
+120 
-133 DAKYTTANGQ
+133 
-143 IIDLNGKISDL
+143 NGKISDL

-235 NDLSKKLAD
+235 NDLSKELAK

-257 SQLKDAQDGI
+257 SQLNDANEGI
-267 SANGDKINENKQKID
+267 SANGDKIKENKQKID
-282 GIVNQLL
+282 EIVGQLTELQNQ
-289 ELEGKIAANK
+289 IAQNK
-299 LAVETLES
+299 SAVETLES
-307 NFLTKV
+307 NFLTEIDKIV
-313 NELVAGP
+313 KEQ

-326 IDGLKN
+326 IEGLKS

-342 AIDGRLDG
+342 SAEGRLDTIE
-350 VDGRLDGI
+350 D
-358 DELIQSLA
+358 LIASLA

-381 IEAKIGKLNEEGKK
+381 IEAKIGKLNEEGKDDT
-395 ESVATLIA
+395 VASLIA
-403 GINSSITSI
+403 GINTSITSI

-448 NTFDAVWGKVTAA
+448 NTFDAVWGRVTAA

-475 CFPEASN
+475 CFPEKSN

-558 KCSNTK
+558 KCGNTK
-564 PSAEPQVSNVAYAAT
+564 PEAEPQGSKVAYAAT

-625 VNTFNQTSVVNQPSW
+625 VNTFNQTSVVPQPTW

-683 ALNSNGGYDAN
+683 ALNSNGAYDAN

-856 KNLKFAYDPTTIDL
+856 KNLKFVYDPTTIDL

-895 TMKTPTKWKE
+895 TMKAPTGLNA

-910 TNLFNNNVAIFWA
+910 TNLFNNDVAIFWA
-923 MSELDSNGN
+923 MSELGTSGN
-932 IVAAYGDFS
+932 VVAAYGDFS
-941 SIIANVNMNFNNEG
+941 SIIAHVNENLDGNN
-955 SKILFKNTD
+955 SKIWFKNTD

-970 NNLTYQPTSGLTS
+970 NNLAYQPTSGLTS
-983 YDKFVVPFA
+983 YNKFVVPFA

-1002 SAGVEYFGCRNLW
+1002 SAGVEYFGCNNLW
-1015 QAVGGDGDF
+1015 QAAGGDGNF
-1024 AVKFA
+1024 KVKFA

-1046 GASTNINNAS
+1046 GASTNINNGS

-1078 SSSIDAQ
+1078 SGIDAQ
-1085 IKDVKVKFMNE
+1085 IKDVKVYFKNE
-1096 GDKPL
+1096 GDMPL
-1101 FSKAYLADAAGNM
+1101 FSKAYLADAHGNM

-1125 PNNAAKADHIVLE
+1125 PNNAAEADHIVLE
-1138 TKDKASVQLGHTTVT
+1138 TKDKASVQLGQTTIT
-1153 LQLFVTDVFGHC
+1153 LQLVVTDVFGH
-1165 SEKNQY
+1165 SSKKDQY

-1180 LIPSHIKHRR
+1180 LTPSHINHRR

>member
-29 DDDIENLQDQITNNA
+29 DDDIENLQGQITNNA
-44 TTLDQLTKEKIQNV
+44 TTLDQLTKEKIKNV

-81 EGTDADAATLAAAQK
+81 EGSDADAATLAAAQK

-108 LDAVNGDITGIN
+108 LDAVNGDITGI
-120 GKITDINGQIIDL
+120 
-133 DAKYTTANGQ
+133 
-143 IIDLNGKISDL
+143 NGKISDL

-226 QINTLSDKV
+226 QINTLSEKV
-235 NDLSKKLAD
+235 NELSKKLAD

-257 SQLKDAQDGI
+257 SQLNDANEGI
-267 SANGDKINENKQKID
+267 SANGGKIKANKQKID
-282 GIVNQLL
+282 EIVGQLTELQNQ
-289 ELEGKIAANK
+289 INANK
-299 LAVETLES
+299 SKVETLES
-307 NFLTKV
+307 NYLSKV
-313 NELVAGP
+313 NELVAGQ

-326 IDGLKN
+326 IEGLKS
-332 ANETVNQRLE
+332 ANETINQRLE
-342 AIDGRLDG
+342 SAEGRLDTIE
-350 VDGRLDGI
+350 D
-358 DELIQSLA
+358 LIASLA

-381 IEAKIGKLNEEGKK
+381 IEAKIGKLNEEGKDDT
-395 ESVATLIA
+395 VASLIA
-403 GINSSITSI
+403 GINTSITSI

-475 CFPEASN
+475 CFPEKSN

-558 KCSNTK
+558 KCGNTK
-564 PSAEPQVSNVAYAAT
+564 PSAEPQASNVAYAAT

-625 VNTFNQTSVVNQPSW
+625 VNTFNQTSVVPQPTW

-764 LIADDNAHAEV
+764 LIADDNAHAVV

-856 KNLKFAYDPTTIDL
+856 KNLKFAYDPTAIDL
-870 NKTYKFKV
+870 NKTYKFRV

-895 TMKTPTKWKE
+895 TMKAPTGWNA

-910 TNLFNNNVAIFWA
+910 TNLFNNDVAIFWA
-923 MSELDSNGN
+923 MSELGTSGN
-932 IVAAYGDFS
+932 VVAAYGDFS
-941 SIIANVNMNFNNEG
+941 SIIANVNMNFDNEG

-970 NNLTYQPTSGLTS
+970 NNLTYQPASGLTS

-1015 QAVGGDGDF
+1015 QAAGGDGNF
-1024 AVKFA
+1024 KVKFA

-1046 GASTNINNAS
+1046 GASTNINNGS

-1078 SSSIDAQ
+1078 SSIDAQ

>member
-29 DDDIENLQDQITNNA
+29 DDDIENLQNQITNNA

-120 GKITDINGQIIDL
+120 GN
-133 DAKYTTANGQ
+133 
-143 IIDLNGKISDL
+143 ISSL

-235 NDLSKKLAD
+235 NDLSKELAK
-244 QNADITAQINSLK
+244 QNADITGQISSLK
-257 SQLKDAQDGI
+257 SQLEDAKNDI
-267 SANGDKINENKQKID
+267 SANGDKILANKQKID
-282 GIVNQLL
+282 EIVGQLTELQNQVA
-289 ELEGKIAANK
+289 KNK

-307 NFLTKV
+307 NYLSKV
-313 NELVAGP
+313 NELVAGQ

-326 IDGLKN
+326 IEGLKS
-332 ANETVNQRLE
+332 ANETINQRLE
-342 AIDGRLDG
+342 SAEGRLDTIE
-350 VDGRLDGI
+350 D
-358 DELIQSLA
+358 LIASLA

-381 IEAKIGKLNEEGKK
+381 IEAKIGKLNEEGKDDT
-395 ESVATLIA
+395 VASLIA
-403 GINSSITSI
+403 GINTSITSI

-461 NVGNFAKD
+461 NVAGFAKD

-558 KCSNTK
+558 KCGNTK
-564 PSAEPQVSNVAYAAT
+564 PSAEPQASNVAYAAT

-586 KGEKKPSE
+586 KGEKKASE

-625 VNTFNQTSVVNQPSW
+625 VNTFNQTNVVNQPTW

-683 ALNSNGGYDAN
+683 ALNSNGAYDAN

-781 EQTAFA
+781 DQTAFA

-814 ISGEDA
+814 ISGENA

-834 TNYVSCN
+834 TDYVSCN

-856 KNLKFAYDPTTIDL
+856 KNLKFVYDPTTIDL

-895 TMKTPTKWKE
+895 TMKAPTGLNA

-910 TNLFNNNVAIFWA
+910 TNLFNNDVAIFWA
-923 MSELDSNGN
+923 MSEHGVDQSGN
-932 IVAAYGDFS
+932 PIVTAAYGDFS
-941 SIIANVNMNFNNEG
+941 SIIAHVNENLDGNN
-955 SKILFKNTD
+955 SKIWFKNTD

-970 NNLTYQPTSGLTS
+970 NNLAYKPESGLTS
-983 YDKFVVPFA
+983 YNKFVVPFA

-1002 SAGVEYFGCRNLW
+1002 SAGVEYFGCNNLW
-1015 QAVGGDGDF
+1015 QAAGGDGNF
-1024 AVKFA
+1024 KVKFA

-1046 GASTNINNAS
+1046 GASTNINNGS

-1062 SKGFSNGQG
+1062 SKGFSNGQS

-1078 SSSIDAQ
+1078 SSIDAQ
-1085 IKDVKVKFMNE
+1085 IKDVKVYFKNE
-1096 GDKPL
+1096 GDMPL
-1101 FSKAYLADAAGNM
+1101 FSKAYLADAHGNM

-1138 TKDKASVQLGHTTVT
+1138 TKDKASVQLGQTTIT
-1153 LQLFVTDVFGHC
+1153 LQLVVTDVFGH
-1165 SEKNQY
+1165 SSKKDQY

-1180 LIPSHIKHRR
+1180 LTPSHIKHRR

>member
-12 GALLI
+12 GALLV

-29 DDDIENLQDQITNNA
+29 DDDIENLQGQITNNA
-44 TTLDQLTKEKIQNV
+44 TTLDQLTKEKIKNV

-81 EGTDADAATLAAAQK
+81 EGSDADAATLAAAQK

-108 LDAVNGDITGIN
+108 LDAVNGDITGI
-120 GKITDINGQIIDL
+120 
-133 DAKYTTANGQ
+133 
-143 IIDLNGKISDL
+143 NGKISDL

-196 EQTAAT
+196 EKTAAT
-202 AEANKQA
+202 ADANKQA
-209 IKDAADNLKS
+209 IKDAAENLKS

-257 SQLKDAQDGI
+257 SQLNDANEGI
-267 SANGDKINENKQKID
+267 SANGDKIIKNKQKID
-282 GIVNQLL
+282 EIVGQLTELQNQ
-289 ELEGKIAANK
+289 IAKNK
-299 LAVETLES
+299 SAVETLES
-307 NFLTKV
+307 NFLTEIDKIV
-313 NELVAGP
+313 NEQ

-326 IDGLKN
+326 IEGLKS

-342 AIDGRLDG
+342 SAEGRLDTIE
-350 VDGRLDGI
+350 D
-358 DELIQSLA
+358 LIASLA

-381 IEAKIGKLNEEGKK
+381 IEAKIGKLNEEGKDDT
-395 ESVATLIA
+395 VASLIA
-403 GINSSITSI
+403 GINTSITSI

-475 CFPEASN
+475 CFPEKSN

-558 KCSNTK
+558 KCGNTK
-564 PSAEPQVSNVAYAAT
+564 PEAEPQVSKVAYAAT

-625 VNTFNQTSVVNQPSW
+625 VNTFNQTSVVPQPTW

-683 ALNSNGGYDAN
+683 ALNSNGAYDAN

-856 KNLKFAYDPTTIDL
+856 KNLKFVYDPTTIDL

-878 VFYDAN
+878 VFYDVN

-895 TMKTPTKWKE
+895 TMKAPTGLNA

-910 TNLFNNNVAIFWA
+910 TNLFNNDVAIFWA
-923 MSELDSNGN
+923 MSELGTSGN
-932 IVAAYGDFS
+932 VVAAYGDFS
-941 SIIANVNMNFNNEG
+941 SIIAHVNENLDGNN
-955 SKILFKNTD
+955 SKIWFKNTD

-970 NNLTYQPTSGLTS
+970 NNLAYKPESGLTS
-983 YDKFVVPFA
+983 YNKFVVPFA

-1002 SAGVEYFGCRNLW
+1002 SAGVEYFGCNNLW
-1015 QAVGGDGDF
+1015 QAAGGDGNF
-1024 AVKFA
+1024 KVKFA

-1046 GASTNINNAS
+1046 GASTNINNGS

-1078 SSSIDAQ
+1078 SSIDAQ
-1085 IKDVKVKFMNE
+1085 IKDVKVYFKNE
-1096 GDKPL
+1096 GDMPL

-1114 VEDMLTNTVTT
+1114 VEDMLTNTKTT

-1138 TKDKASVQLGHTTVT
+1138 TKDKASVQLGQTTIT
-1153 LQLFVTDVFGHC
+1153 LQLVVTDVFGH
-1165 SEKNQY
+1165 SSKKDQY

-1180 LIPSHIKHRR
+1180 LTPSHINHRR

>member
-120 GKITDINGQIIDL
+120 GKI
-133 DAKYTTANGQ
+133 
-143 IIDLNGKISDL
+143 SDL

-257 SQLKDAQDGI
+257 SQLNDANEGI
-267 SANGDKINENKQKID
+267 SANGDKIKANKQKID
-282 GIVNQLL
+282 EIVGQLTELQNQVA
-289 ELEGKIAANK
+289 KNK

-307 NFLTKV
+307 NYLSKV
-313 NELVAGP
+313 NELVAGQ

-326 IDGLKN
+326 IEGLKS
-332 ANETVNQRLE
+332 ANETINQRLGSAE
-342 AIDGRLDG
+342 GRLDTIE
-350 VDGRLDGI
+350 D
-358 DELIQSLA
+358 LIASLA

-381 IEAKIGKLNEEGKK
+381 IEAKIGKLNEEGKDDT
-395 ESVATLIA
+395 VASLIA

-461 NVGNFAKD
+461 NVAGFAKD

-475 CFPEASN
+475 CFPEVSN

-558 KCSNTK
+558 KCGNTK
-564 PSAEPQVSNVAYAAT
+564 PSAEPQASNVAYAAT

-586 KGEKKPSE
+586 KGEKKASE

-625 VNTFNQTSVVNQPSW
+625 VNTFNQTSEQNQPTW

-683 ALNSNGGYDAN
+683 ALNSNGDYDAN

-764 LIADDNAHAEV
+764 FIADDNAHAEV
-775 TPEAKT
+775 TPEANT
-781 EQTAFA
+781 NQTAFA

-834 TNYVSCN
+834 TDYVSCN

-847 VALNHQNEI
+847 VALNYQNDI
-856 KNLKFAYDPTTIDL
+856 KNLKFVYDPTTIDL

-895 TMKTPTKWKE
+895 TMKAPTGLNA

-910 TNLFNNNVAIFWA
+910 TNLFNNDVAIFWA
-923 MSELDSNGN
+923 MSKHEVDQSGN
-932 IVAAYGDFS
+932 PIVTAAYGDFS
-941 SIIANVNMNFNNEG
+941 SIIAHVNENLDSNN
-955 SKILFKNTD
+955 SKIWFKNTD

-970 NNLTYQPTSGLTS
+970 NNLAYKPESGLTS
-983 YDKFVVPFA
+983 YNKFVVPFA

-1002 SAGVEYFGCRNLW
+1002 SAGVEYFGCNNLW
-1015 QAVGGDGDF
+1015 QAAGGDGNF
-1024 AVKFA
+1024 KVKFS

-1046 GASTNINNAS
+1046 GASTNINNGS

-1078 SSSIDAQ
+1078 SSIDAQ
-1085 IKDVKVKFMNE
+1085 IKDVKVYFKNE
-1096 GDKPL
+1096 GDMPL
-1101 FSKAYLADAAGNM
+1101 FTKAYLADAHGNM
-1114 VEDMLTNTVTT
+1114 VEDMLTNTATT

-1138 TKDKASVQLGHTTVT
+1138 TKDKASVQLGQTTIT
-1153 LQLFVTDVFGHC
+1153 LQLVVTDVFGH
-1165 SEKNQY
+1165 SSKKDQY

-1180 LIPSHIKHRR
+1180 LTPSNIKHRR

>member
-29 DDDIENLQDQITNNA
+29 DDDIENLQGQITNNA

-81 EGTDADAATLAAAQK
+81 EGSDADAATLAAAQK

-108 LDAVNGDITGIN
+108 LDAVNGDITGI
-120 GKITDINGQIIDL
+120 
-133 DAKYTTANGQ
+133 
-143 IIDLNGKISDL
+143 NGKISDL

-257 SQLKDAQDGI
+257 SQLNDANEGI
-267 SANGDKINENKQKID
+267 SANGDKIKANKQKID
-282 GIVNQLL
+282 EIVGQLTELQNQ
-289 ELEGKIAANK
+289 INANK
-299 LAVETLES
+299 SKVETLES
-307 NFLTKV
+307 NYLSKV
-313 NELVAGP
+313 NELVAGQ

-326 IDGLKN
+326 IEGLKS
-332 ANETVNQRLE
+332 ANETINQRLE
-342 AIDGRLDG
+342 SAEGRLDT
-350 VDGRLDGI
+350 I
-358 DELIQSLA
+358 DDLIASLA
-366 KSSDVTSSIDQLRQE
+366 KSSDVTSSIDRLREE
-381 IEAKIGKLNEEGKK
+381 IEAKIGKLNEEGKDDT
-395 ESVATLIA
+395 VASLIA

-448 NTFDAVWGKVTAA
+448 NTFDAVWGRVTAA
-461 NVGNFAKD
+461 NVAGFAKD

-558 KCSNTK
+558 KCGNTK
-564 PSAEPQVSNVAYAAT
+564 PSAEPQASNVAYAAT

-606 PTRATAVASDGFGI
+606 PTRAIAVASNGFGI

-625 VNTFNQTSVVNQPSW
+625 VNTFNQTSEVPQPTW

-683 ALNSNGGYDAN
+683 ALNSNGAYDAN

-781 EQTAFA
+781 DQTAFA

-814 ISGEDA
+814 ISGEAA

-834 TNYVSCN
+834 TDYVSCN

-856 KNLKFAYDPTTIDL
+856 KNLKFVYNPITIDL

-895 TMKTPTKWKE
+895 TMKAPTGLNA

-910 TNLFNNNVAIFWA
+910 TNLFNNDVAIFWA
-923 MSELDSNGN
+923 MSEHGVDQSGN
-932 IVAAYGDFS
+932 PIVTAAYGDFS
-941 SIIANVNMNFNNEG
+941 SIIAHVNENLDGNN
-955 SKILFKNTD
+955 SKIWFKNTD

-970 NNLTYQPTSGLTS
+970 NNLAYKPESGLTS
-983 YDKFVVPFA
+983 YNKFVVPFA

-1002 SAGVEYFGCRNLW
+1002 SAGVEYFGCNNLW
-1015 QAVGGDGDF
+1015 QAAGGDGNF
-1024 AVKFA
+1024 KVKFA

-1046 GASTNINNAS
+1046 GASTNINNGS

-1078 SSSIDAQ
+1078 SSIDAQ
-1085 IKDVKVKFMNE
+1085 IKDVKVYFKNE
-1096 GDKPL
+1096 GDMPL
-1101 FSKAYLADAAGNM
+1101 FSKAYLADAHGNM

-1138 TKDKASVQLGHTTVT
+1138 TKDKASVQLGQTTVT
-1153 LQLFVTDVFGHC
+1153 LQLVVTDVFGH
-1165 SEKNQY
+1165 SSKKDQY

-1180 LIPSHIKHRR
+1180 LAPSHIKHRR

>member
-12 GALLI
+12 GALLV

-29 DDDIENLQDQITNNA
+29 DDDIENLQGQITNNA
-44 TTLDQLTKEKIQNV
+44 TTLDQLTKEKIKNV

-81 EGTDADAATLAAAQK
+81 EGSDADAATLAAAQK

-108 LDAVNGDITGIN
+108 LDAVNGDITGI
-120 GKITDINGQIIDL
+120 
-133 DAKYTTANGQ
+133 
-143 IIDLNGKISDL
+143 NGKISDL

-196 EQTAAT
+196 EKTAAT
-202 AEANKQA
+202 ADANKQA
-209 IKDAADNLKS
+209 IKDAAENLKS
-219 IKESLEG
+219 IKESLER

-257 SQLKDAQDGI
+257 SQLNDANEGI
-267 SANGDKINENKQKID
+267 SANGDKIIKNKQKID
-282 GIVNQLL
+282 EIVGQLTELQNQ
-289 ELEGKIAANK
+289 IAKNK
-299 LAVETLES
+299 SAVETLES
-307 NFLTKV
+307 NFLTEIDKIV
-313 NELVAGP
+313 NEQ

-326 IDGLKN
+326 IEGLKS

-342 AIDGRLDG
+342 SAEGRLDTIE
-350 VDGRLDGI
+350 D
-358 DELIQSLA
+358 LIASLA

-381 IEAKIGKLNEEGKK
+381 IEAKIGKLNEEGKDDT
-395 ESVATLIA
+395 VASLIA
-403 GINSSITSI
+403 GINTSITSI

-475 CFPEASN
+475 CFPEKSN

-558 KCSNTK
+558 KCGNTK

-625 VNTFNQTSVVNQPSW
+625 VNTFNQTSVVPQPTW

-678 IKCTN
+678 IRCTN
-683 ALNSNGGYDAN
+683 ALNSNGDHDGN

-856 KNLKFAYDPTTIDL
+856 KNLKFVYDPTTIDL

-895 TMKTPTKWKE
+895 TMKAPTGLNA

-910 TNLFNNNVAIFWA
+910 TNLFNNDVAIFWA
-923 MSELDSNGN
+923 MSELGTSGN
-932 IVAAYGDFS
+932 VVAAYGDFS
-941 SIIANVNMNFNNEG
+941 SIIAHVNENLDGNN
-955 SKILFKNTD
+955 SKIWFKNTD

-970 NNLTYQPTSGLTS
+970 NNLAYKPESGLTS
-983 YDKFVVPFA
+983 YNKFVVPFA

-1002 SAGVEYFGCRNLW
+1002 SAGVEYFGCNNLW
-1015 QAVGGDGDF
+1015 QAAGGDGNF
-1024 AVKFA
+1024 KVKFA

-1046 GASTNINNAS
+1046 GASTNINNGS

-1078 SSSIDAQ
+1078 SSIDAQ
-1085 IKDVKVKFMNE
+1085 IKDVKVYFKNE
-1096 GDKPL
+1096 GDMPL

-1125 PNNAAKADHIVLE
+1125 PNNATKADHIVLE
-1138 TKDKASVQLGHTTVT
+1138 TKDKASVQLGQTTIT
-1153 LQLFVTDVFGHC
+1153 LQLVVTDVFGH
-1165 SEKNQY
+1165 SSKKDQY

-1180 LIPSHIKHRR
+1180 LTPSHIKHRR

>member
-29 DDDIENLQDQITNNA
+29 DDDIENLQGQITNNA
-44 TTLDQLTKEKIQNV
+44 TTLDQLTKEKIKNV

-81 EGTDADAATLAAAQK
+81 EGSDADAATLAAAQK

-108 LDAVNGDITGIN
+108 LDAVNGDITGI
-120 GKITDINGQIIDL
+120 
-133 DAKYTTANGQ
+133 
-143 IIDLNGKISDL
+143 NGKISDL

-226 QINTLSDKV
+226 QINTLSEKV
-235 NDLSKKLAD
+235 NELSKKLAD

-257 SQLKDAQDGI
+257 SQLNDANEGI
-267 SANGDKINENKQKID
+267 SANGDKIKANKQKID
-282 GIVNQLL
+282 EIVGQLTELQNQ
-289 ELEGKIAANK
+289 INANK
-299 LAVETLES
+299 SKVETLES
-307 NFLTKV
+307 NYLSKV
-313 NELVAGP
+313 NELVAGQ

-326 IDGLKN
+326 IEGLKS
-332 ANETVNQRLE
+332 ANETINQRLE
-342 AIDGRLDG
+342 SAEGRLDTIE
-350 VDGRLDGI
+350 D
-358 DELIQSLA
+358 LIASLA

-381 IEAKIGKLNEEGKK
+381 IEAKIGKLNEEGKDDT
-395 ESVATLIA
+395 VASLIA
-403 GINSSITSI
+403 GINTSITSI

-475 CFPEASN
+475 CFPEKSN

-558 KCSNTK
+558 KCGNTK
-564 PSAEPQVSNVAYAAT
+564 PSAEPQASNVAYAAT

-625 VNTFNQTSVVNQPSW
+625 VNTFNQTSVVPQPTW

-764 LIADDNAHAEV
+764 LIADDNAHAVV

-856 KNLKFAYDPTTIDL
+856 KNLKFAYDPTAIDL
-870 NKTYKFKV
+870 NKTYKFRV

-895 TMKTPTKWKE
+895 TMKAPTGWNA

-910 TNLFNNNVAIFWA
+910 TNLFNNDVAIFWA
-923 MSELDSNGN
+923 MSELGTSGN
-932 IVAAYGDFS
+932 VVAAYGDFS
-941 SIIANVNMNFNNEG
+941 SIIANVNMNFGNEG

-970 NNLTYQPTSGLTS
+970 NNLTYQPASGLTS

-1015 QAVGGDGDF
+1015 QAAGGDGNF
-1024 AVKFA
+1024 KVKFA

-1046 GASTNINNAS
+1046 GASTNINNGS

-1078 SSSIDAQ
+1078 SSIDAQ

>member
-12 GALLI
+12 GALLV

-29 DDDIENLQDQITNNA
+29 DDDIENLQGQITNNA
-44 TTLDQLTKEKIQNV
+44 TTLDQLTKEKIKNV

-81 EGTDADAATLAAAQK
+81 EGSDADAATLAAAQK

-108 LDAVNGDITGIN
+108 LDAVNGDITGI
-120 GKITDINGQIIDL
+120 
-133 DAKYTTANGQ
+133 
-143 IIDLNGKISDL
+143 NGKISDL

-196 EQTAAT
+196 EKTAAT
-202 AEANKQA
+202 ADANKQA
-209 IKDAADNLKS
+209 IKDAAENLKS

-257 SQLKDAQDGI
+257 SQLNDANEGI
-267 SANGDKINENKQKID
+267 SANGDKIIKNKQKID
-282 GIVNQLL
+282 EIVGQLTELQNQ
-289 ELEGKIAANK
+289 IAKNK
-299 LAVETLES
+299 SAVETLES
-307 NFLTKV
+307 NFLTEIDKIV
-313 NELVAGP
+313 NEQ

-326 IDGLKN
+326 IEGLKS

-342 AIDGRLDG
+342 SAEGRLDTIE
-350 VDGRLDGI
+350 D
-358 DELIQSLA
+358 LIASLA

-381 IEAKIGKLNEEGKK
+381 IEAKIGKLNEEGKDDT
-395 ESVATLIA
+395 VASLIA
-403 GINSSITSI
+403 GINTSITSI

-475 CFPEASN
+475 CFPEKSN

-558 KCSNTK
+558 KCGNTK
-564 PSAEPQVSNVAYAAT
+564 PEAEPQVSKVAYAAT

-625 VNTFNQTSVVNQPSW
+625 VNTFNQTSVVPQPTW

-683 ALNSNGGYDAN
+683 ALNSNGAYDAN

-856 KNLKFAYDPTTIDL
+856 KNLKFVYDPTTIDL

-878 VFYDAN
+878 VFYDVN

-895 TMKTPTKWKE
+895 TMKAPTGLKA

-910 TNLFNNNVAIFWA
+910 TNLFNNDVAIFWA
-923 MSELDSNGN
+923 MSELGTSGN
-932 IVAAYGDFS
+932 VVAAYGDFS
-941 SIIANVNMNFNNEG
+941 SIIAHVNENLDGNN
-955 SKILFKNTD
+955 SKIWFKNTD

-970 NNLTYQPTSGLTS
+970 NNLAYKPESGLTS
-983 YDKFVVPFA
+983 YNKFVVPFA

-1002 SAGVEYFGCRNLW
+1002 SAGVEYFGCNNLW
-1015 QAVGGDGDF
+1015 QAAGGDGNF
-1024 AVKFA
+1024 KVKFA

-1046 GASTNINNAS
+1046 GASTNINNGS

-1078 SSSIDAQ
+1078 SSIDAQ
-1085 IKDVKVKFMNE
+1085 IKDVKVYFKNE
-1096 GDKPL
+1096 GDMPL

-1114 VEDMLTNTVTT
+1114 VEDMLTNTKTT

-1138 TKDKASVQLGHTTVT
+1138 TKDKASVQLGQTTIT
-1153 LQLFVTDVFGHC
+1153 LQLVVTDVFGH
-1165 SEKNQY
+1165 SSKKNQY

-1180 LIPSHIKHRR
+1180 LTPSHINHRR

>member
-29 DDDIENLQDQITNNA
+29 DDDIENLQGQITNNA

-108 LDAVNGDITGIN
+108 LDAVNGDITGI
-120 GKITDINGQIIDL
+120 
-133 DAKYTTANGQ
+133 
-143 IIDLNGKISDL
+143 NGKISDL

-257 SQLKDAQDGI
+257 SQLNDANEGI
-267 SANGDKINENKQKID
+267 SANGDKIKANKQKID
-282 GIVNQLL
+282 EIVGQLTELQNQ
-289 ELEGKIAANK
+289 INANK
-299 LAVETLES
+299 SKVETLES
-307 NFLTKV
+307 NYLSKV
-313 NELVAGP
+313 NELVAGQ

-326 IDGLKN
+326 IEGLKS
-332 ANETVNQRLE
+332 ANETINQRLE
-342 AIDGRLDG
+342 SAEGRLDT
-350 VDGRLDGI
+350 I
-358 DELIQSLA
+358 DDLIASLA
-366 KSSDVTSSIDQLRQE
+366 KSSDVTSSIDRLREE
-381 IEAKIGKLNEEGKK
+381 IEAKIGKLNEEGKDDT
-395 ESVATLIA
+395 VASLIA

-475 CFPEASN
+475 CFPEKSN

-558 KCSNTK
+558 KCGNTK
-564 PSAEPQVSNVAYAAT
+564 PEAEPQVSNVAYAAT

-841 YNNGTK
+841 YNNTTK

-941 SIIANVNMNFNNEG
+941 SIIANVNMNFDNEG

-1078 SSSIDAQ
+1078 SSIDAQ

-1138 TKDKASVQLGHTTVT
+1138 TKDKASVQLGHATVT
-1153 LQLFVTDVFGHC
+1153 LHLFVTDVFGHC